1 MKKLSLTHKLLAVAL
16 AFVLVAVSLPDYLS
30 FAQQPAQEQSETD
43 EFEDNLADGDPSDD
57 DLSGDNP
64 SDTGEQEMEQQVVLH
79 LQAPETVPMGTAGS
93 FGLSAQNTAA
103 VAADVS
109 IQLTQE
115 EMVAYRA
122 AEQDS
127 TLALQLVGDSL
138 TFTLQ
143 PGEQVEGTL
152 SFLYPNGYSSRE
164 VVEIAEE
171 DISIV
176 LQQLPEEET
185 GGTPIETIP
194 PEGEIQTPPTDEA
207 QQPGGE
213 GPTDPSDEGE
223 TTPPESGDGEE
234 ATDPSD
240 GEETPP
246 LESGDGEDPTDP
258 SDGGETTPPE
268 SGDGE
273 EATDPS
279 DGENKTLP
287 PESGDGEEA
296 TDSSNEEEANLPDDE
311 TDPSV
316 GEGEAMPSDEQE
328 QVLQTVE
335 QSTVS
340 LTQDYQT
347 GPDGEL
353 SEEPTTDSKPADE
366 SGTTENEGS
375 TEPSGSESGNPTD
388 LENTGSTDS
397 DNAGGDNSSSST
409 EDDDQQGN
417 DPTGS
422 QGDGQ
427 QGDDPTGSQ
436 GDGQQSDDPTGSQGD
451 GQQDGG
457 PTGSQG
463 DGQQDGDLT
472 GSQGDGQQDGDLT
485 GSQDNVQQGND
496 LTDSQDES
504 GQEQPQVSFDIA
516 GATLTFTASFGWGEL
531 TLTAQPLETE
541 QQEAAA
547 QETVPQPDL
556 SYTIETASQNRES
569 TGTIY
574 TRSWSLQQV
583 IALPQGAS
591 FVEGEAAVDGNQIRI
606 GATPVLSVDD
616 QSGTAGELSAQ
627 RDGETLLV
635 TYTKTLSDWQS
646 LEAESISDLGLAMT
660 LHQEAI
666 VRDESFTEGQVD
678 VGATFTAT
686 PVTAAAEIA
695 PAAVLAV
702 LDTGDEQQDG
712 SQSVTQQGSL
722 SLPLSGEQQPEQPQ
736 SGDAD
741 KVEVTY
747 SGTPIYTDN
756 GQLAVQYTI
765 TVTNNNTADPEPPE
779 GGESGEEEQP
789 EGSDGAVK
797 VKIVQNL
804 SDECFSNS
812 KPLGQETGDS
822 DGDWDATNKTLT
834 WENVEIAAGKNWTK
848 TVTVLIDKDQLTSLE
863 NLPENLS
870 STVFVYNATAE
881 GEEPPEEL
889 LKEITDEIN
898 LKEFVQSEEN
908 VMSGPLE
915 PVLQTVYWLDNN
927 ASGNRP
933 NPEDYLAK
941 VGLEFYIGDE
951 AEPGD
956 DKWITLDENNMAQ
969 LGLTEM
975 PTISGPEDKTESQ
988 WNLTAKLPTTISYKG
1003 TGITQQVKWRM
1014 VPPAE
1019 DAGISAGSGENKGT
1033 LSEVYYLDKVEGE
1046 GSETWY
1052 YLYRD
1057 EVSFNIDLRDAVYAD
1072 QIEAGKLEDLIKE
1085 NFQLSYE
1092 AGDEGAPLGWED
1104 DNVEVKLEKGEDGL
1118 YTLTL
1123 VNAVAYSRNGEGV
1136 HYYLKPKNLGEQETQ
1151 ISLDRNWPGN
1161 GEGGDYYDVECDN
1174 TGLDNVGNITDK
1186 VANGGT
1192 LVLTRQGEI
1201 EYQATKIWIDPEG
1214 NTDGRP
1220 EGHFE
1225 LWRYT
1230 YSEDGGSF
1238 KEATTVTGVENV
1250 PFEDGTEDID
1260 HQQTIIFTNPNPT
1273 NPKNENLFPK
1283 YDKDGNRYVYIMK
1296 EVIDKEGEL
1305 SYEQVFGKVGE
1316 DGNVIKDSDKAPPIG
1331 GDRWVRDSQDNF
1343 VYNDGVITNRIN
1355 EKETVSVTKKW
1366 DAASFQA
1373 SLEDVEV
1380 KVGLYGKPVGSNQ
1393 NWEPVKGPDGENLVY
1408 TMSEFSAANNT
1419 MSQTVTV
1426 NSYNSEGQ
1434 EMEYRFFEISVNG
1447 VQILDDED
1455 LAANAELEDKPFT
1468 IELDN
1473 GQVLSFV
1480 SQRVDDEEIEETG
1493 EQVIENVIQDEI
1505 TYTINKEWIEMQAGP
1520 VKFAIYQQGPN
1531 AKNKLVGIVTLDETK
1546 DEKGEYGKWTTPAGE
1561 STDPPTLIVGEEE
1574 NQVPYEVTY
1583 QVTDGFAQ
1591 LVIEGLPRYDE
1602 HGYTYEYIALEVGGS
1617 AEQTTQIDADG
1628 NYITD
1633 VVNGPGRGLRIMLRK
1648 RWIDNSDIE
1657 HREPVTLQVY
1667 YQVDEISDLENDFLL
1682 ATVTLGEEGEPWY
1695 ELVGFSEV
1703 DLKEKLGEDFSTGND
1718 FYKHLY
1724 IREISIG
1731 NSGADDRTTQGELS
1745 TEEDGAIKNS
1755 FVDQIAATNHTYEAT
1770 YETQL
1775 DGLTVEEGEDTPGIS
1790 DPLFIVTNRRLGNVD
1805 LTVTKEWQDGD
1816 QLEKLLAESEI
1827 VPVVKLVFDEEKN
1840 NAEPPGNVNNPIDYK
1855 KGTVQIGNEEVQI
1868 KGKDG
1873 TSPEEA
1879 IQPLLEN
1886 GELIRELYFY
1896 NLPKYD
1902 NQGRVARYKVVEL
1915 WTTADNIESGK
1926 VDNVD
1931 ECYDLKNF
1939 LEKNRDT
1946 LSDDLKSLLNDLSVS
1961 YQEDSYKEN
1970 DGQKESDK
1978 QQITITNKLT
1988 GTKEIKFYKE
1998 WNDQYALEHGKRPD
2012 LYLTLYQTTKG
2023 SGKMQLYA
2031 DHSWDK
2037 QALTISEDGGEN
2049 AAQAEKETDENYWIC
2064 TFPDLPKYD
2073 ANGDE
2078 YIYYAVERLT
2088 VNDPSD
2094 FDYAPAQ
2101 FEHDG
2106 AQADLTV
2113 EYDEDGKVV
2122 KLPSDE
2128 MDADGHKILMLIGD
2142 DVALLEGGTFVNTLE
2157 DTVTISGRKLWNS
2170 VPLTADSADLP
2181 TVTFEVYQYL
2191 ESEVPKNPH
2200 ENLIEENRVA
2210 SMTIK
2215 SEEWENLKTDDNQYE
2230 FKFDGMEGEN
2240 GNTVPFPLYNDKG
2253 ERYVYILHEVTDKV
2267 SDTDWD
2273 LVYQDPVY
2281 NEYQI
2286 TNTYDPQLGALSVKK
2301 LLQVDARWP
2310 SGQYP
2315 AITMFLERG
2324 LMENGTWVK
2333 DETYQGETIVWT
2345 STQVEEAAKAQSN
2358 PPEQTVVISS
2368 RGTDGESIFLFKNLE
2383 MYAPNGEVYYYR
2395 VVEQLDNMHYEAAV
2409 VSEDDSST
2417 TGIGEGFGNA
2427 TDIEDVF
2434 EYGYPAEER
2443 ETELATK
2450 PLRPTANKNWS
2461 NGSGDEK
2468 ESAGEV
2474 NPVELTPR
2482 ATFGDRYP
2490 ENETITLTGTKF
2502 WDDQGNALELRP
2514 DIDIFKDH
2522 VKLYRYA
2529 NPQPEQDNGIGSAT
2543 EPILVEDTDFEWN
2556 SGTGTNKWSYTIEGL
2571 EQIAPNGMPWI
2582 YVVKEEITDTEWEVY
2597 VENPSRVEKE
2607 ANDDNVVEGILNLGE
2622 LKNSLMTSHSFQKKW
2637 QNEDGKPITEDYL
2650 GLGDI
2655 TITGQLWVGVKDGD
2669 MKPASEFF
2677 KNGWDKWFTDGYW
2690 ATGDGAGI
2698 KTNGFQ
2704 ISLTTQLGDNDR
2716 TATISNLPRVNKV
2729 GAELVYAIVETGIKV
2744 TNPDYMQAFT
2754 WKWEDG
2760 KLTVESKT
2768 PDQGLFTPQEITVGG
2783 STTIINNRLQT
2794 TDLSVEK
2801 KWKGDENETDLRPD
2815 SITVVVQR
2823 KVRQE
2828 GGNQSE
2834 QADEL
2839 TRATLMAPRT
2849 TEDGW
2854 EFVPDGTGY
2863 LTVTLEEAN
2872 DWKETIPNLPTYGI
2886 QDNGLVTY
2894 DYRIRELKQGWTP
2907 DTIEDSI
2914 LDADEKYNG
2923 HYTVSSYDED
2933 GSTLT
2938 VTNTLTHMD
2947 ITAVKAWKPEGL
2959 HGDYAEVTFTL
2970 QSRAVNSGEEA
2981 WQDVAGRSKITLD
2994 GNVDEN
3000 GEFQAWKARW
3010 TELPRTDSSGAA
3022 IEYRVQET
3030 LADSL
3035 TEDEHV
3041 TIIYPEKGITGSTA
3055 DKTYT
3060 VTNIPLGQIT
3070 VTKKGGD
3077 GNGLAGVEFTLKSDS
3092 STQMPVVGTTDVNG
3106 ELTFAKLPLY
3116 DEQTGEP
3123 ITYTLTESATPDGH
3137 IRLEQPIEVSFTA
3150 QEKPVDGIYWQT
3162 TDGFL
3167 LHAVEYEVVNGQYFP
3182 VVHTGGSGFYWPGV
3196 LGAGAAA
3203 AGVLYLIRRKTKGH
3217 NTER

>member
-1 MKKLSLTHKLLAVAL
+1 MKKFSLTHKLLAVAL

-79 LQAPETVPMGTAGS
+79 LQAPETVPMGTTGN

-103 VAADVS
+103 TAAAVS

-115 EMVAYRA
+115 EMAAYQA
-122 AEQDS
+122 AEQDG
-127 TLALQLVGDSL
+127 TLALQPVGDSL

-194 PEGEIQTPPTDEA
+194 PEGEIQPPEQGQTPPADET

-223 TTPPESGDGEE
+223 PTPPESGDGEE
-234 ATDPSD
+234 PTDPSD
-240 GEETPP
+240 EEEPTPP
-246 LESGDGEDPTDP
+246 ESGDGEEPTNP

-279 DGENKTLP
+279 DGEDETLP

-296 TDSSNEEEANLPDDE
+296 TDSSNEEETTPPDDE

-316 GEGEAMPSDEQE
+316 GEGGVMPSDEQE

-353 SEEPTTDSKPADE
+353 SEEPTTDSEPADE

-397 DNAGGDNSSSST
+397 DNAGTGDNSLSDT
-409 EDDDQQGN
+409 EDGDQQGN
-417 DPTGS
+417 DP
-422 QGDGQ
+422 
-427 QGDDPTGSQ
+427 
-436 GDGQQSDDPTGSQGD
+436 
-451 GQQDGG
+451 
-457 PTGSQG
+457 
-463 DGQQDGDLT
+463 T

-496 LTDSQDES
+496 LTGSQDES
-504 GQEQPQVSFDIA
+504 GQEQPQVSFDIV

-541 QQEAAA
+541 QQEAASPETA
-547 QETVPQPDL
+547 QPNL
-556 SYTIETASQNRES
+556 SYTIEAASQNRET

-606 GATPVLSVDD
+606 GVTPVLSVDD

-722 SLPLSGEQQPEQPQ
+722 SLPLSGEPQAEQPTG
-736 SGDAD
+736 GDAD
-741 KVEVTY
+741 KVTVTY
-747 SGTPIYTDN
+747 EGTPIYTDN

-804 SDECFSNS
+804 NEWFS
-812 KPLGQETGDS
+812 GIATQEPNEPT
-822 DGDWDATNKTLT
+822 GDWDESAKTLT
-834 WENVEIAAGKNWTK
+834 WGNVEIEAGKNWTR
-848 TVTVLIDKDQLTSLE
+848 TVTVLIDESKLTSLE
-863 NLPENLS
+863 TLPENLT
-870 STVFVYNATAE
+870 STVFVYNATVE
-881 GEEPPEEL
+881 GEEPGEGTL
-889 LKEITDEIN
+889 LDEATETVN
-898 LKEFVQSEEN
+898 LKELVESEGIQVVERKN
-908 VMSGPLE
+908 QE
-915 PVLQTVYWLDNN
+915 QTVYWRDNN
-927 ASGNRP
+927 ASVNRP
-933 NPEDYLAK
+933 EPEVYAGK
-941 VGLEFYIGDE
+941 VGLQFYIGNQENPDE
-951 AEPGD
+951 GE
-956 DKWITLDENNMAQ
+956 WITLDENNMAQ
-969 LGLTEM
+969 LGLTKM
-975 PTISGPEDKTESQ
+975 PDILCPEDNTQSQ
-988 WNLTAKLPTTISYKG
+988 WMLSAELPTEIGYKG

-1014 VPPAE
+1014 TPPAE
-1019 DAGISAGSGENKGT
+1019 NEEIPAGNESS
-1033 LSEVYYLDKVEGE
+1033 LSEVYYLDKVEGEGEEE

-1057 EVSFNIDLRDAVYAD
+1057 EVSFNIDLRDAVN
-1072 QIEAGKLEDLIKE
+1072 AGKIIEDQLKGLLTENFKLSYDAGDGEQSLNWDDITVDIKE
-1085 NFQLSYE
+1085 N
-1092 AGDEGAPLGWED
+1092 GDGQ
-1104 DNVEVKLEKGEDGL
+1104 

-1123 VNAVAYSRNGEGV
+1123 VNAVAYSRNGKGV
-1136 HYYLKPKNLGEQETQ
+1136 HYYLKPMGSEDQEKKIPLNQ
-1151 ISLDRNWPGN
+1151 NWPGN

-1201 EYQATKIWIDPEG
+1201 EYQATKIWIDPDG

-1250 PFEDGTEDID
+1250 SFKDIGEEGEI
-1260 HQQTIIFTNPNPT
+1260 TFTNPNPT
-1273 NPKNENLFPK
+1273 DSQKSNFFPK

-1296 EVIDKEGEL
+1296 EVIDSEDDAL

-1331 GDRWVRDSQDNF
+1331 GDRWVRDEQDNF
-1343 VYNDGVITNRIN
+1343 VYNKGTITNRIN

-1373 SLEDVEV
+1373 SLEDVAVEV
-1380 KVGLYGKPVGSNQ
+1380 TLYGRPKNSNDS
-1393 NWEPVKGPDGENLVY
+1393 WAPVKGQDGEDLVY
-1408 TMSEFSAANNT
+1408 TMDGFSAANDT

-1426 NSYNSEGQ
+1426 NTYNSEGQ
-1434 EMEYRFFEISVNG
+1434 EMQYRFFETAI
-1447 VQILDDED
+1447 VQGDKRTEIKLTDEE
-1455 LAANAELEDKPFT
+1455 LKPGANLPDKSFT
-1468 IELDN
+1468 LELDGN
-1473 GQVLSFV
+1473 AIEFV
-1480 SQRVDDEEIEETG
+1480 SKRVSDTSIG
-1493 EQVIENVIQDEI
+1493 EQGQHIIENVIQDEI
-1505 TYTINKEWIEMQAGP
+1505 TYTINKTWLEGTTADTVQ
-1520 VKFAIYQQGPN
+1520 FAIYQQGPN
-1531 AKNKLVGIVTLDETK
+1531 AENKLVGIVTLDGTK
-1546 DEKGEYGKWTTPAGE
+1546 DQENDYGEWESPAGE
-1561 STDPPTLIVGEEE
+1561 EAAPTLTVGDKTY
-1574 NQVPYEVTY
+1574 NVTY
-1583 QVTDGFAQ
+1583 QVTEDEFKQ
-1591 LVIEGLPRYDE
+1591 LKIEGLPRYDE

-1617 AEQTTQIDADG
+1617 AEQTTQIDEYG

-1657 HREPVTLQVY
+1657 HREPVTVEVY
-1667 YQVDEISDLENDFLL
+1667 YHDEENLGENDVLL
-1682 ATVTLGEEGEPWY
+1682 TTVTLGEPDEPWY
-1695 ELVGFSEV
+1695 ELIGLDVTE
-1703 DLKEKLGEDFSTGND
+1703 LKEKLEDAFPEGDD

-1731 NSGADDRTTQGELS
+1731 NSGADDRTTQGGLS

-1775 DGLTVEEGEDTPGIS
+1775 GGLTVEEGEDTPGIS

-1805 LTVTKEWQDGD
+1805 LTVTKKWQDGG
-1816 QLEKLLAESEI
+1816 QLQELLKSSNV

-1868 KGKDG
+1868 KDDKEGNA
-1873 TSPEEA
+1873 EA
-1879 IQPLLEN
+1879 IQLLPLED
-1886 GELIRELYFY
+1886 EPTLYFY

-1915 WTTADNIESGK
+1915 WTTEDNINANGK
-1926 VDNVD
+1926 VKDVD
-1931 ECYDLKNF
+1931 ECYDLEKF
-1939 LEKNRDT
+1939 LEQLSIT
-1946 LSDDLKSLLNDLSVS
+1946 LNDDLKSLLSDLSVS

-1970 DGQKESDK
+1970 DGQQEHD
-1978 QQITITNKLT
+1978 QQDITITNKLT

-2012 LYLTLYQTTKG
+2012 LYLTLYRTTKG
-2023 SGKMQLYA
+2023 SGEMQLYA

-2073 ANGDE
+2073 EKGDE

-2101 FEHDG
+2101 FKHDG
-2106 AQADLTV
+2106 AEANADLTV
-2113 EYDEDGKVV
+2113 TYDENGEVEGELPDDKVDDHRV
-2122 KLPSDE
+2122 LIETDE
-2128 MDADGHKILMLIGD
+2128 SG
-2142 DVALLEGGTFVNTLE
+2142 DVALLEGGTFVNSLE
-2157 DTVTISGRKLWNS
+2157 EAVTITGRKLWNS

-2181 TVTFEVYQYL
+2181 TVTFEIYQYL
-2191 ESEVPKNPH
+2191 ESEVPTEDLH
-2200 ENLIEENRVA
+2200 ENLAPNLKVA
-2210 SMTIK
+2210 TREIK

-2253 ERYVYILHEVTDKV
+2253 QRYVYVLHEVTDKV
-2267 SDTDWD
+2267 SDTDWN
-2273 LVYQDPVY
+2273 LVYEDPVY

-2301 LLQVDARWP
+2301 LLEIPTVD
-2310 SGQYP
+2310 SQQYYP
-2315 AITMFLERG
+2315 AVTFELYQALPDDTG
-2324 LMENGTWVK
+2324 NYQLAGATK
-2333 DETYQGETIVWT
+2333 LDEKTEVWT
-2345 STQVEEAAKAQSN
+2345 SEDVEEAAKGGTNLSGGGRLV
-2358 PPEQTVVISS
+2358 EKVI
-2368 RGTDGESIFLFKNLE
+2368 TFEDLPQ
-2383 MYAPNGEVYYYR
+2383 YAPNGKEYKYF
-2395 VVEQLDNMHYEAAV
+2395 VVELIEGRMYYESAV
-2409 VSEDDSST
+2409 VMKDVVLPG
-2417 TGIGEGFGNA
+2417 TGS
-2427 TDIEDVF
+2427 
-2434 EYGYPAEER
+2434 R
-2443 ETELATK
+2443 ETVKDIFNKIFEEGGSI
-2450 PLRPTANKNWS
+2450 PTDDFLPTPQAI
-2461 NGSGDEK
+2461 
-2468 ESAGEV
+2468 
-2474 NPVELTPR
+2474 PLTPNTETATNVPVS
-2482 ATFGDRYP
+2482 ATFGDRYITGA
-2490 ENETITLTGTKF
+2490 EITLQLTKI
-2502 WDDQGNALELRP
+2502 WEDQNNALKLRP
-2514 DIDIFKDH
+2514 NTTEFANSL
-2522 VKLYRYA
+2522 KLYRSAPAQGGEGGAGAIGEQEIAEGTYEISVD
-2529 NPQPEQDNGIGSAT
+2529 PQE
-2543 EPILVEDTDFEWN
+2543 EN
-2556 SGTGTNKWSYTIEGL
+2556 SGTWTITIKSTASGEFA
-2571 EQIAPNGMPWI
+2571 QYAPNGMPW
-2582 YVVKEEITDTEWEVY
+2582 VY
-2597 VENPSRVEKE
+2597 KV
-2607 ANDDNVVEGILNLGE
+2607 
-2622 LKNSLMTSHSFQKKW
+2622 
-2637 QNEDGKPITEDYL
+2637 TEDSTGKSWDVY
-2650 GLGDI
+2650 I
-2655 TITGQLWVGVKDGD
+2655 TTPSSKQVQESADQ
-2669 MKPASEFF
+2669 AS
-2677 KNGWDKWFTDGYW
+2677 
-2690 ATGDGAGI
+2690 
-2698 KTNGFQ
+2698 
-2704 ISLTTQLGDNDR
+2704 
-2716 TATISNLPRVNKV
+2716 
-2729 GAELVYAIVETGIKV
+2729 
-2744 TNPDYMQAFT
+2744 
-2754 WKWEDG
+2754 EDG
-2760 KLTVESKT
+2760 KLDLGTLTNTLETTHTFTKNWANAGDSNLTWENIGVKEMDVTGTLYVGVMNENGTGLQEDSEMKLASEFLTESQWNEWFKNLGGLGEEEENYKFEKSQTIDVGSNTTTANSIIKFENLPLVQKSADGTTSQLVYVVAETKVE
-2768 PDQGLFTPQEITVGG
+2768 FEVGG
-2783 STTIINNRLQT
+2783 KTYSQKFEPKFEVKDGSLTITYTPGNLTVDGAKSAENFFKPSDVTFKLSDLFNKSSSSSSATNTIATTGLTITKNWVDN
-2794 TDLSVEK
+2794 
-2801 KWKGDENETDLRPD
+2801 ENEEGLRPD
-2815 SITVVVQR
+2815 SVDLVILKEAKDEQEEVKRADWFASREIRTDLDNVVLKANREPYTVNISGNDSVTVSDLPSVGFDEEGNLITYQ
-2823 KVRQE
+2823 
-2828 GGNQSE
+2828 
-2834 QADEL
+2834 
-2839 TRATLMAPRT
+2839 
-2849 TEDGW
+2849 
-2854 EFVPDGTGY
+2854 Y
-2863 LTVTLEEAN
+2863 TV
-2872 DWKETIPNLPTYGI
+2872 
-2886 QDNGLVTY
+2886 
-2894 DYRIRELKQGWTP
+2894 RELRPEWQ
-2907 DTIEDSI
+2907 DDDILNEDDI
-2914 LDADEKYNG
+2914 LKAGDKYNPY
-2923 HYTVSSYDED
+2923 YTVSYDD
-2933 GSTLT
+2933 NAHT

-3030 LADSL
+3030 LATGLD
-3035 TEDEHV
+3035 DEHV
-3041 TIIYPEKGITGSTA
+3041 TIIYPKDTITGSTA

-3070 VTKKGGD
+3070 VTKEGGD
-3077 GNGLAGVEFTLKSDS
+3077 GNGLEEVEFTLNSDS
-3092 STQMPVVGTTDVNG
+3092 STPMPVVGTTDEDG
-3106 ELTFAKLPLY
+3106 KLTFMELPLY

-3167 LHAVEYEVVNGQYFP
+3167 LHEVEYEVVNGQYFP

>member
-1 MKKLSLTHKLLAVAL
+1 MKKFSLTHKLLAVAL

-43 EFEDNLADGDPSDD
+43 ELADGD
-57 DLSGDNP
+57 P

-115 EMVAYRA
+115 EMAAYQA

-127 TLALQLVGDSL
+127 TLALQPVGDSL

-279 DGENKTLP
+279 DGENETLP

-296 TDSSNEEEANLPDDE
+296 TDSSNEEETTPPDDE

-353 SEEPTTDSKPADE
+353 SEEPTTDSEPADE

-397 DNAGGDNSSSST
+397 DNAGTGDNSSGGT

-417 DPTGS
+417 DPTS
-422 QGDGQ
+422 
-427 QGDDPTGSQ
+427 
-436 GDGQQSDDPTGSQGD
+436 
-451 GQQDGG
+451 
-457 PTGSQG
+457 SQG
-463 DGQQDGDLT
+463 DGQQDGDPT
-472 GSQGDGQQDGDLT
+472 GSDST
-485 GSQDNVQQGND
+485 GSNSPTTLEGGDQPGTEDNG
-496 LTDSQDES
+496 
-504 GQEQPQVSFDIA
+504 GQEQSAPQVSFDIA

-541 QQEAAA
+541 QQEAASPETA
-547 QETVPQPDL
+547 QPNL
-556 SYTIETASQNRES
+556 SYTIEAASQNRET

-606 GATPVLSVDD
+606 GTTPVLLVDD

-765 TVTNNNTADPEPPE
+765 EVTNNNTADPETPG
-779 GGESGEEEQP
+779 GGEEGDGEEEQP
-789 EGSDGAVK
+789 EGSDGAVT

-804 SDECFSNS
+804 NEWFR
-812 KPLGQETGDS
+812 GIATQEPNEPT
-822 DGDWDATNKTLT
+822 GDWDESAKTLT
-834 WENVEIAAGKNWTK
+834 WGNVEIEAGKNWTR
-848 TVTVLIDKDQLTSLE
+848 TVTVLIDTDKITGLDALPTDLTS
-863 NLPENLS
+863 S
-870 STVFVYNATAE
+870 VSVYDAAAGEPGGELIAQRTAE
-881 GEEPPEEL
+881 
-889 LKEITDEIN
+889 KIN
-898 LKEFVQSEEN
+898 LQEFVGSEIRAGEN
-908 VMSGPLE
+908 ITLPDQNVYWRDNNDIESRPD
-915 PVLQTVYWLDNN
+915 PTTYAQNAVLQ
-927 ASGNRP
+927 
-933 NPEDYLAK
+933 
-941 VGLEFYIGDE
+941 FYIGE
-951 AEPGD
+951 ETPGEED
-956 DKWITLDENNMAQ
+956 WITLTTETMGR
-969 LGLTEM
+969 LGLTEETL
-975 PTISGPEDKTESQ
+975 PKVTTSSAKENASWQ
-988 WNLTAKLPTTISYKG
+988 LTAQVPDEIQYGGGEEGVLEAKVQWRILPPEANNVPKLP
-1003 TGITQQVKWRM
+1003 
-1014 VPPAE
+1014 
-1019 DAGISAGSGENKGT
+1019 D
-1033 LSEVYYLDKVEGE
+1033 YYLHQPDNDEG
-1046 GSETWY
+1046 WY
-1052 YLYRD
+1052 YLKKQ
-1057 EVSFNIDLRDAVYAD
+1057 EVTFNIDFRDAVY
-1072 QIEAGKLEDLIKE
+1072 
-1085 NFQLSYE
+1085 
-1092 AGDEGAPLGWED
+1092 DEKITAE
-1104 DNVEVKLEKGEDGL
+1104 EVKQLIEKHFVLYTQPGADPDTEVKWNEIDWEVKGSNGD
-1118 YTLTL
+1118 YTLTIT
-1123 VNAVAYSRNGEGV
+1123 NAVYYTINNEVV
-1136 HYYLKPKNLGEQETQ
+1136 HYYLLANSEMGGTIPINE
-1151 ISLDRNWPGN
+1151 DWPGN
-1161 GEGGDYYDVECDN
+1161 DQGDSYRIEYDNHDN
-1174 TGLDNVGNITDK
+1174 PNVGTVTDK
-1186 VANGGT
+1186 VYSGGT
-1192 LVLTRQGEI
+1192 LVLTREGTV
-1201 EYQATKIWIDPEG
+1201 EYNATKIWITPE
-1214 NTDGRP
+1214 NRKENRP
-1220 EGHFE
+1220 NGYFE
-1225 LWRYT
+1225 LYRYT
-1230 YSEDGGSF
+1230 YPGGSYQT
-1238 KEATTVTGVENV
+1238 AAPVHGVETV
-1250 PFEDGTEDID
+1250 PFEGVGNDGKVVFKSTDGSEL
-1260 HQQTIIFTNPNPT
+1260 
-1273 NPKNENLFPK
+1273 ELPK
-1283 YDKDGNRYVYIMK
+1283 YDPEGNRYVYVMK
-1296 EVIDKEGEL
+1296 EVLTDTGEDKD
-1305 SYEQVFGKVGE
+1305 SYEQIFGKV
-1316 DGNVIKDSDKAPPIG
+1316 DSDGEVEADSDQGPPE
-1331 GDRWVRDSQDNF
+1331 DVREGNWERESNDNY
-1343 VYNDGVITNRIN
+1343 VYNGGIITNRID
-1355 EKETVSVTKKW
+1355 EQKTVSVTKEW
-1366 DAASFQA
+1366 DASSFQA
-1373 SLEDVEV
+1373 ELDELDVVMTLQGRVMGKTPENEWEDILDEE
-1380 KVGLYGKPVGSNQ
+1380 GNP
-1393 NWEPVKGPDGENLVY
+1393 
-1408 TMSEFSAANNT
+1408 
-1419 MSQTVTV
+1419 QTVTLSDFSAV
-1426 NSYNSEGQ
+1426 NSSQTYTTSVSKYNADGE
-1434 EMEYRFFEISVNG
+1434 EMEYRFVETGISYKGQKVELTEK
-1447 VQILDDED
+1447 IDED
-1455 LAANAELEDKPFT
+1455 GNPIRTFELKNEAGNTVAFT
-1468 IELDN
+1468 SKEE
-1473 GQVLSFV
+1473 V
-1480 SQRVDDEEIEETG
+1480 SADGTRKV
-1493 EQVIENVIQDEI
+1493 VNSIQDEI
-1505 TYTINKEWIEMQAGP
+1505 TYTIDKVWKVEPRETVQ
-1520 VKFAIYQQGPN
+1520 FALYQQGQGQVN
-1531 AKNKLVGIVTLDETK
+1531 TYVGTVTLDGEADTGDQTGDWKGINDTTK
-1546 DEKGEYGKWTTPAGE
+1546 AVLT
-1561 STDPPTLIVGEEE
+1561 VGEKT
-1574 NQVPYEVTY
+1574 YDITY
-1583 QVTDGFAQ
+1583 QVTEGNFEE

-1602 HGYTYEYIALEVGGS
+1602 HGYSYEYVILETPDTNYV
-1617 AEQTTQIDADG
+1617 ADYETTIDESG
-1628 NYITD
+1628 NYTTIVT
-1633 VVNGPGRGLRIMLRK
+1633 NAPGEGHRILVRK
-1648 RWIDNSDIE
+1648 RWIDNSDVQ
-1657 HREPVTLQVY
+1657 HREPVTITAY
-1667 YQVDEISDLENDFLL
+1667 YADDGDFKNDKALGS
-1682 ATVTLGEEGEPWY
+1682 VTLGASIEGTGQTGAWY
-1695 ELVGFSEV
+1695 DYISLQIEGIENF
-1703 DLKEKLGEDFSTGND
+1703 DLNKV
-1718 FYKHLY
+1718 Y
-1724 IREISIG
+1724 IRETAIG
-1731 NSGADDRTTQGELS
+1731 DQTDVDTDEDSNLEIPGNGGRVDNQITDRIDGEH
-1745 TEEDGAIKNS
+1745 
-1755 FVDQIAATNHTYEAT
+1755 HTYEVTYSIAT
-1770 YETQL
+1770 LSPGQDGDGGDAGNAAGTQ
-1775 DGLTVEEGEDTPGIS
+1775 TFYVA
-1790 DPLFIVTNRRLGNVD
+1790 TNRRLGNID
-1805 LTVTKEWQDGD
+1805 MTVTKDWSSSTS
-1816 QLEKLLAESEI
+1816 LLDALKNSDI
-1827 VPVVKLVFDEEKN
+1827 VPVVKLVVDTDKTS
-1840 NAEPPGNVNNPIDYK
+1840 AVPPGEDQKIEDIINYKDNTITLTNEPVPIQGQAPGSKAD
-1855 KGTVQIGNEEVQI
+1855 
-1868 KGKDG
+1868 
-1873 TSPEEA
+1873 A
-1879 IQPLLEN
+1879 IQPLIVGDEPV
-1886 GELIRELYFY
+1886 EELYFF

-1902 NQGRVARYKVVEL
+1902 KDGRVANYTVEEL
-1915 WTTADNIESGK
+1915 WTTKKNIEAGK
-1926 VDNVD
+1926 IVDPNLCFD
-1931 ECYDLKNF
+1931 ETEI
-1939 LEKNRDT
+1939 LEK
-1946 LSDDLKSLLNDLSVS
+1946 V
-1961 YQEDSYKEN
+1961 EDSALKELLEDLTVTVTQESYTEN
-1970 DGQKESDK
+1970 DGNHINDD
-1978 QQITITNKLT
+1978 QQITITNKLS
-1988 GTKEIKFYKE
+1988 GTKSIKFHKQ
-1998 WNDQYALEHGKRPD
+1998 WNDTYAFDSGKRPD
-2012 LYLTLYQTTKG
+2012 LYLTLYQLTGDNLITE
-2023 SGKMQLYA
+2023 YREY
-2031 DHSWDK
+2031 HWDK
-2037 QALTISEDGGEN
+2037 SLQTEEGEGGQQGQGEETEEPPQEGGTETQAQDN
-2049 AAQAEKETDENYWIC
+2049 YYWIC
-2064 TFPDLPKYD
+2064 IFENLPKYD
-2073 ANGDE
+2073 EDGNE
-2078 YIYYAVERLT
+2078 IFYYAVENLAVT
-2088 VNDPSD
+2088 DPST
-2094 FDYAPAQ
+2094 FHYAKPEFQ
-2101 FEHDG
+2101 YNNREVEVEYGEDG
-2106 AQADLTV
+2106 TVTLPGDDENVDDQTGQKILKVVGDKVALLENGTFLNNLEEDVTINGVKLWANLPLTASEADLPSVTFNVYQFSSDVTDTSDSNNGTLVAKLEVTSEMWKNPPQDGSIKPSGNQYTFTIDEMNV
-2113 EYDEDGKVV
+2113 EAHTGPLPLYDEDGRRY
-2122 KLPSDE
+2122 
-2128 MDADGHKILMLIGD
+2128 
-2142 DVALLEGGTFVNTLE
+2142 TYTLE
-2157 DTVTISGRKLWNS
+2157 
-2170 VPLTADSADLP
+2170 
-2181 TVTFEVYQYL
+2181 EVL
-2191 ESEVPKNPH
+2191 GTEGEDD
-2200 ENLIEENRVA
+2200 
-2210 SMTIK
+2210 
-2215 SEEWENLKTDDNQYE
+2215 TDDWN
-2230 FKFDGMEGEN
+2230 
-2240 GNTVPFPLYNDKG
+2240 
-2253 ERYVYILHEVTDKV
+2253 
-2267 SDTDWD
+2267 
-2273 LVYQDPVY
+2273 LVYHNETF

-2315 AITMFLERG
+2315 AITIFLERG

-2417 TGIGEGFGNA
+2417 NGVGKDLGNVS
-2427 TDIEDVF
+2427 DINDVF
-2434 EYGYPAEER
+2434 GDKGYQAEEGKA
-2443 ETELATK
+2443 ELATK
-2450 PLRPTANKNWS
+2450 PLRPIENEDWS
-2461 NGSGDEK
+2461 NGSGGSV
-2468 ESAGEV
+2468 ESDGNV
-2474 NPVELTPR
+2474 NPEALTPR

-2490 ENETITLTGTKF
+2490 EDETITLKVTKE
-2502 WDDQGNALELRP
+2502 WIDNNDALKLRP
-2514 DIDIFKDH
+2514 DVDQFAKSLK
-2522 VKLYRYA
+2522 VYRKA
-2529 NPQPEQDNGIGSAT
+2529 DGQG
-2543 EPILVEDTDFEWN
+2543 
-2556 SGTGTNKWSYTIEGL
+2556 GTGGAGAIPEEEITEKVTITPDEVSQDDNHYTYTIKGKDVEGL
-2571 EQIAPNGMPWI
+2571 EKIAPNGMPWI
-2582 YVVKEEITDTEWEVY
+2582 YIVRENLSGTSYVVKQGTTTELSESATSAG
-2597 VENPSRVEKE
+2597 E
-2607 ANDDNVVEGILNLGE
+2607 DNILDLGV
-2622 LKNSLMTSHSFQKKW
+2622 LSNTLTTSHSFQKKW

-2704 ISLTTQLGDNDR
+2704 IDLMIQLGNNDQ
-2716 TATISNLPRVNKV
+2716 TETISNLPRVAVENGDTK
-2729 GAELVYAIVETGIKV
+2729 ELVYTIVETGIKV
-2744 TNPDYMQAFT
+2744 TNPDYTQTFT
-2754 WKWEDG
+2754 WKWDAG
-2760 KLTVESKT
+2760 KLVVDNPKN
-2768 PDQGLFTPQEITVGG
+2768 GLFTPQEITVGG

-2823 KVRQE
+2823 RVQQE
-2828 GGNQSE
+2828 GGDQSE

-2854 EFVPDGTGY
+2854 ENVPNGNNGY
-2863 LTVTLEEAN
+2863 LTVKLEEAN

-2914 LDADEKYNG
+2914 LDANEKYDG

-2959 HGDYAEVTFTL
+2959 HGDYAEVTFEL
-2970 QSRAVNSGEEA
+2970 QSRVEGAGEWSKA
-2981 WQDVAGRSKITLD
+2981 DVGKQENPVTLD
-2994 GNVDEN
+2994 GKTEAP
-3000 GEFQAWKARW
+3000 AWTVTW
-3010 TELPRTDSSGAA
+3010 TELPRENNKGDKL
-3022 IEYRVQET
+3022 EYRVIET
-3030 LADSL
+3030 LSKHFGKD
-3035 TEDEHV
+3035 EDKEEFV
-3041 TIIYPEKGITGSTA
+3041 EIIYPEEAITGSTA

-3070 VTKKGGD
+3070 VTKKGED
-3077 GNGLAGVEFTLKSDS
+3077 GGLPNVEFTLTGNDGKSYEQTTSAD
-3092 STQMPVVGTTDVNG
+3092 GTAIFTG
-3106 ELTFAKLPLY
+3106 LPLY
-3116 DEQTGEP
+3116 DSNGTE
-3123 ITYTLTESATPDGH
+3123 ITYTLKETSTPDGY
-3137 IRLEQPIEVSFTA
+3137 IQLTEPIKVTFTA
-3150 QEKPVDGIYWQT
+3150 ADQPNGGIYWET
-3162 TDGFL
+3162 TDGKYL
-3167 LHAVEYEVVNGQYFP
+3167 LHEVEYEVVNGQYFP

>member
-1 MKKLSLTHKLLAVAL
+1 MKKFSLTHKLLAVAL

-43 EFEDNLADGDPSDD
+43 ELADGD
-57 DLSGDNP
+57 P

-115 EMVAYRA
+115 EMAAYQA

-127 TLALQLVGDSL
+127 TLALQPVGDSL

-194 PEGEIQTPPTDEA
+194 PEGEIQPPEQGQTPPADET

-279 DGENKTLP
+279 DGEDETLP

-296 TDSSNEEEANLPDDE
+296 TDSSNEEETTPPDDE

-316 GEGEAMPSDEQE
+316 GEGGVMPSDEQE

-353 SEEPTTDSKPADE
+353 SEEPTTDSEPADE
-366 SGTTENEGS
+366 SGTTENEAS

-397 DNAGGDNSSSST
+397 DNAGTGDNSLSDT
-409 EDDDQQGN
+409 EDGDQQGN

-436 GDGQQSDDPTGSQGD
+436 GDGQQ
-451 GQQDGG
+451 
-457 PTGSQG
+457 
-463 DGQQDGDLT
+463 DGDLT
-472 GSQGDGQQDGDLT
+472 GSQGDGQQSDDLT
-485 GSQDNVQQGND
+485 GSQDDVQQGND
-496 LTDSQDES
+496 LTGSQDES
-504 GQEQPQVSFDIA
+504 GQEQPQVSFDIV

-541 QQEAAA
+541 QQEAASPETA
-547 QETVPQPDL
+547 QPNL
-556 SYTIETASQNRES
+556 SYTIEAASQNRET

-666 VRDESFTEGQVD
+666 VRDESFNEGQVD
-678 VGATFTAT
+678 VSATFTAT

-722 SLPLSGEQQPEQPQ
+722 SLPLSGEPQAEQPQ

-741 KVEVTY
+741 EVTVTY
-747 SGTPIYTDN
+747 EGTPIYTDD

-765 TVTNNNTADPEPPE
+765 EVTNNNTADPETPG
-779 GGESGEEEQP
+779 GGEEGDGEEEQP

-988 WNLTAKLPTTISYKG
+988 WNLTAKLPTTITYKG
-1003 TGITQQVKWRM
+1003 TDITQQVKWRM

-1019 DAGISAGSGENKGT
+1019 NAEIPAGMGENRGN
-1033 LSEVYYLDKVEGE
+1033 LSEVYYLDEQQNAD

-1057 EVSFNIDLRDAVYAD
+1057 EVSFNIDLRDAVNAD
-1072 QIEAGKLEDLIKE
+1072 QIEAEELEKLLRDH
-1085 NFQLSYE
+1085 FTLSYE
-1092 AGDEGAPLGWED
+1092 AGTEDEKPLSWED
-1104 DNVEVKLEKGEDGL
+1104 ITVDIEEVGDGQ

-1136 HYYLKPKNLGEQETQ
+1136 HYYLKPMGSEDQETQ

-1201 EYQATKIWIDPEG
+1201 EYHATKVWIDPDG
-1214 NTDGRP
+1214 NDARRP
-1220 EGHFE
+1220 TGHFE

-1250 PFEDGTEDID
+1250 SFKNIGEEGEIT
-1260 HQQTIIFTNPNPT
+1260 FTNPNPT
-1273 NPKNENLFPK
+1273 DSQKSNFFPK

-1296 EVIDKEGEL
+1296 EVIDSEDDAL

-1331 GDRWVRDSQDNF
+1331 GDRWVRDEQDNF
-1343 VYNDGVITNRIN
+1343 VYNKGTITNRIN

-1373 SLEDVEV
+1373 SLEDVAVEV
-1380 KVGLYGKPVGSNQ
+1380 TLYGRPKNSNDS
-1393 NWEPVKGPDGENLVY
+1393 WAPVKGQDGEDLVY
-1408 TMSEFSAANNT
+1408 TMDGFSAANDT

-1426 NSYNSEGQ
+1426 NTYNSEGQ
-1434 EMEYRFFEISVNG
+1434 EMQYRFFETAI
-1447 VQILDDED
+1447 VQGDKRTEIKLTDEE
-1455 LAANAELEDKPFT
+1455 LKPGANLPDKSFT
-1468 IELDN
+1468 LELDGN
-1473 GQVLSFV
+1473 AIEFV
-1480 SQRVDDEEIEETG
+1480 SKRVSDTSIG
-1493 EQVIENVIQDEI
+1493 EQGQHIIENVIQDEI
-1505 TYTINKEWIEMQAGP
+1505 TYTINKTWLEGTTADTVQ
-1520 VKFAIYQQGPN
+1520 FAIYQQGPN
-1531 AKNKLVGIVTLDETK
+1531 AENKLVGIVTLDGTK
-1546 DEKGEYGKWTTPAGE
+1546 DQENDYGEWESPAGE
-1561 STDPPTLIVGEEE
+1561 EAAPTLTVGDKTY
-1574 NQVPYEVTY
+1574 NVTY
-1583 QVTDGFAQ
+1583 QVTEDEFKQ
-1591 LVIEGLPRYDE
+1591 LKIEGLPRYDE

-1657 HREPVTLQVY
+1657 HREPVTVEVY
-1667 YQVDEISDLENDFLL
+1667 YHDEENLGENDVLL
-1682 ATVTLGEEGEPWY
+1682 TTVTLGEPDEPWY
-1695 ELVGFSEV
+1695 ELIGLDVTE
-1703 DLKEKLGEDFSTGND
+1703 LKEKLEDAFPEGDD

-1731 NSGADDRTTQGELS
+1731 NSGADDRTTQGGLS

-1805 LTVTKEWQDGD
+1805 LTVTKEWQDGS
-1816 QLEKLLAESEI
+1816 QLQELLKGSNV

-1840 NAEPPGNVNNPIDYK
+1840 NAEPMEGTIEEAIDYTNN
-1855 KGTVQIGNEEVQI
+1855 TVTIGNEAVEI

-1886 GELIRELYFY
+1886 GELNEELYFY

-1902 NQGRVARYKVVEL
+1902 NQGRVARYKVEEL
-1915 WTTADNIESGK
+1915 WTTKDNIENGK
-1926 VDNVD
+1926 VKKVD
-1931 ECYDLKNF
+1931 ECYELENF
-1939 LEKNRDT
+1939 LNYHLPEST
-1946 LSDDLKSLLNDLSVS
+1946 SDDLKSLLSDLSVS
-1961 YQEDSYKEN
+1961 YREDSYEEKDEQKQN
-1970 DGQKESDK
+1970 DEQK
-1978 QQITITNKLT
+1978 ITITNKLT

-2191 ESEVPKNPH
+2191 ESEVPEDSEPAGNDKPV
-2200 ENLIEENRVA
+2200 R
-2210 SMTIK
+2210 SMTIE
-2215 SEEWENLKTDDNQYE
+2215 SNQWDDLKTDDNQYE
-2230 FKFDGMEGEN
+2230 FKFDGMEGKD

-2383 MYAPNGEVYYYR
+2383 MYAPNGEAYYYR

-2434 EYGYPAEER
+2434 GDDGYPAAEG

-2490 ENETITLTGTKF
+2490 ENETITLKVTKE
-2502 WDDQGNALELRP
+2502 WIDNNDALELRP
-2514 DIDIFKDH
+2514 DVDQFAKSLK
-2522 VKLYRYA
+2522 VYRKA
-2529 NPQPEQDNGIGSAT
+2529 DGQG
-2543 EPILVEDTDFEWN
+2543 
-2556 SGTGTNKWSYTIEGL
+2556 GTGGAGAISEEKITDEVTITAETSQDANQYTYTITGKDSKGL
-2571 EQIAPNGMPWI
+2571 EKIAPNGMPWI
-2582 YVVKEEITDTEWEVY
+2582 YIVRENLSGTSYVVKQGTTTELSESATSAG
-2597 VENPSRVEKE
+2597 E
-2607 ANDDNVVEGILNLGE
+2607 DNILDLGV
-2622 LKNSLMTSHSFQKKW
+2622 LSNTLTTSQSFQKQW
-2637 QNEDGKPITEDYL
+2637 QNHDGGSITEDYL

-2655 TITGQLWVGVKDGD
+2655 TITGQLWVGEKGADGKVSN
-2669 MKPASEFF
+2669 MKEASEYF
-2677 KNGWDKWFTDGYW
+2677 
-2690 ATGDGAGI
+2690 TGDVWIGEG
-2698 KTNGFQ
+2698 KWWDEKPDFTVD
-2704 ISLTTQLGDNDR
+2704 LMTRLGDNGK
-2716 TATISNLPRVNKV
+2716 TANILNLPRVNKDSK
-2729 GAELVYAIVETGIKV
+2729 ELVYAIVEAKIKV
-2744 TNPDYMQAFT
+2744 TNPDYTQTFT
-2754 WKWEDG
+2754 WEWENE
-2760 KLTVESKT
+2760 KLTVKSQD
-2768 PDQGLFTPQEITVGG
+2768 PRDGLFTPQEITVGG
-2783 STTIINNRLQT
+2783 ITTIINNRLQT
-2794 TDLSVEK
+2794 TNLSVEK
-2801 KWKGDENETDLRPD
+2801 LWVGDENEINLRPL
-2815 SITVVVQR
+2815 SIDVVVQR
-2823 KVRQE
+2823 KVQQK

-2839 TRATLMAPRT
+2839 TRSALMAPRT
-2849 TEDGW
+2849 VDNEW
-2854 EFVPDGTGY
+2854 EIVKDS
-2863 LTVTLEEAN
+2863 LTNEQLTLTLN
-2872 DWKETIPNLPTYGI
+2872 VSNNWQQTISNLPTYGI

-2894 DYRIRELKQGWTP
+2894 DYRIRELKQGP

-2914 LDADEKYNG
+2914 LDANEKYDG

-2970 QSRAVNSGEEA
+2970 QSRVVGSGDDAWKDVVDAGGKLLSKKLTGEEDPA
-2981 WQDVAGRSKITLD
+2981 WTVT
-2994 GNVDEN
+2994 
-3000 GEFQAWKARW
+3000 W
-3010 TELPRTDSSGAA
+3010 TELPRENDDGQTL
-3022 IEYRVQET
+3022 EYKVLET
-3030 LADSL
+3030 LSEHFESD
-3035 TEDEHV
+3035 EDKKEPV
-3041 TIIYPEKGITGSTA
+3041 EIIYPKDTITGGTA
-3055 DKTYT
+3055 EKKYT

-3070 VTKKGGD
+3070 ITKKGED
-3077 GNGLAGVEFTLKSDS
+3077 GGLPNVEFTLTGS
-3092 STQMPVVGTTDVNG
+3092 NG
-3106 ELTFAKLPLY
+3106 ESYERTTSADGTAIFTGFPLY
-3116 DEQTGEP
+3116 DSNGTE
-3123 ITYTLTESATPDGH
+3123 ITYTLEETSTPDGY
-3137 IRLEQPIEVSFTA
+3137 IQLTELIKVTFTA
-3150 QEKPVDGIYWQT
+3150 ADQPNGGIYWET
-3162 TDGFL
+3162 TDGKYL
-3167 LHAVEYEVVNGQYFP
+3167 LHKVEYEVVNGQYFP

>member
-1 MKKLSLTHKLLAVAL
+1 MKKFSLTHKLLAVAL

-115 EMVAYRA
+115 EMAAYQA

-127 TLALQLVGDSL
+127 TLALQPVGDSL

-213 GPTDPSDEGE
+213 GSTDPSDEGE
-223 TTPPESGDGEE
+223 PTPPESGDGENPIDPSDEEEPTPPESGDGEE
-234 ATDPSD
+234 
-240 GEETPP
+240 
-246 LESGDGEDPTDP
+246 PTDP

-279 DGENKTLP
+279 DGENETLP

-296 TDSSNEEEANLPDDE
+296 TDSSNEEETTPPDDE

-316 GEGEAMPSDEQE
+316 GEGGVMPSDEQE

-353 SEEPTTDSKPADE
+353 SEEPATDSEPADE

-375 TEPSGSESGNPTD
+375 AEPSGSESGNPTD
-388 LENTGSTDS
+388 PENT
-397 DNAGGDNSSSST
+397 GGDNSSSST

-472 GSQGDGQQDGDLT
+472 GSQ
-485 GSQDNVQQGND
+485 DNVQQGND
-496 LTDSQDES
+496 LTGSQDES
-504 GQEQPQVSFDIA
+504 GQEQPQVSFDIV

-541 QQEAAA
+541 QQEAASPETA
-547 QETVPQPDL
+547 QPNL
-556 SYTIETASQNRES
+556 SYTIEAASQNRET

-666 VRDESFTEGQVD
+666 VRDESFAEGQVD
-678 VGATFTAT
+678 VNATFTAT

-695 PAAVLAV
+695 PAAVLAS
-702 LDTGDEQQDG
+702 LDTEMDEEEDG

-722 SLPLSGEQQPEQPQ
+722 SLPLSGEPQAEQPTG
-736 SGDAD
+736 GDAD
-741 KVEVTY
+741 KVTVTY
-747 SGTPIYTDN
+747 EGTPIYTDD

-765 TVTNNNTADPEPPE
+765 TVTNNNTAGPEPPE

-804 SDECFSNS
+804 MSEEGWFSS
-812 KPLGQETGDS
+812 IKTQEPAGQPA
-822 DGDWDATNKTLT
+822 GDWDATNKTLT
-834 WENVEIAAGKNWTK
+834 WEDVEIAAGKNWTK

-908 VMSGPLE
+908 IVSGTLE
-915 PVLQTVYWLDNN
+915 PIPQTVIWLDNN

-933 NPEDYLAK
+933 EPEVYAGK
-941 VGLEFYIGDE
+941 VGLQFYIGNQENPDE
-951 AEPGD
+951 GE
-956 DKWITLDENNMAQ
+956 WITLDENNMAQ

-975 PTISGPEDKTESQ
+975 PDILCPEDNTQSQ
-988 WNLTAKLPTTISYKG
+988 WTLSAELPTEIGYKG
-1003 TGITQQVKWRM
+1003 TSITQQVKWRM
-1014 VPPAE
+1014 TPPAE
-1019 DAGISAGSGENKGT
+1019 DAEIPAGPEEGGIRPN

-1046 GSETWY
+1046 VSETWY

-1057 EVSFNIDLRDAVYAD
+1057 EVSFNIDLRDAVN
-1072 QIEAGKLEDLIKE
+1072 AGKIIEDQLKGLLTENFKLSYDAGDGEQSLNWDDITVDIKE
-1085 NFQLSYE
+1085 N
-1092 AGDEGAPLGWED
+1092 GDGQ
-1104 DNVEVKLEKGEDGL
+1104 

-1123 VNAVAYSRNGEGV
+1123 VNAVAYSRNGKGV
-1136 HYYLKPKNLGEQETQ
+1136 HYYLKPMGSEDQEKKIPLNQ
-1151 ISLDRNWPGN
+1151 NWPGN

-1201 EYQATKIWIDPEG
+1201 EYHATKVWIDPDG

-1250 PFEDGTEDID
+1250 RFDDIGD
-1260 HQQTIIFTNPNPT
+1260 NGEITFKNPNPT
-1273 NPKNENLFPK
+1273 EGKDENSFPK

-1296 EVIDKEGEL
+1296 EVIDSKDGAL

-1343 VYNDGVITNRIN
+1343 VYNNGVITNRIN

-1408 TMSEFSAANNT
+1408 TMSEFSAANDT

-1447 VQILDDED
+1447 VPILKEED
-1455 LAANAELEDKPFT
+1455 LAAGAHLQDKEFT
-1468 IELDN
+1468 IKLDN
-1473 GQVLSFV
+1473 GQELSFV
-1480 SQRVDDEEIEETG
+1480 SKRVDDEEIEETG

-1505 TYTINKEWIEMQAGP
+1505 TYTINKEWIAPTEPHP
-1520 VKFAIYQQGPN
+1520 VRFAIYQQGPN
-1531 AKNKLVGIVTLDETK
+1531 AENKLVGIVTLDETK

-1602 HGYTYEYIALEVGGS
+1602 HGYTYEYIALELDGS
-1617 AEQTTQIDADG
+1617 PEQTTQIDADG

-1633 VVNGPGRGLRIMLRK
+1633 VINGPGRGLRIMLRK

-1695 ELVGFSEV
+1695 ELVGFSEA
-1703 DLKEKLGEDFSTGND
+1703 DLKEKLEENFPVTEDE
-1718 FYKHLY
+1718 FYHHLY
-1724 IREISIG
+1724 IREVSIG
-1731 NSGADDRTTQGELS
+1731 DHEGRTTQGGLS
-1745 TEEDGAIKNS
+1745 TKDGAIENGY
-1755 FVDQIAATNHTYEAT
+1755 VDQIAATNHTYEAT

-1805 LTVTKEWQDGD
+1805 LTVTKEWQDGG
-1816 QLEKLLAESEI
+1816 QLQELLKGSNV

-1840 NAEPPGNVNNPIDYK
+1840 NAAPIEGAIDYTE
-1855 KGTVQIGNEEVQI
+1855 GTVQIGNEEVQI
-1868 KGKDG
+1868 KDDKEGNA
-1873 TSPEEA
+1873 EA
-1879 IQPLLEN
+1879 IQLLPLED
-1886 GELIRELYFY
+1886 EPTLYFY

-1915 WTTADNIESGK
+1915 WTTKGNIESGK

-1961 YQEDSYKEN
+1961 YQEDSYEEKDEQKQN
-1970 DGQKESDK
+1970 DEQK
-1978 QQITITNKLT
+1978 ITITNRLT

-1998 WNDQYALEHGKRPD
+1998 WNDQYTLEHGKRPD

-2101 FEHDG
+2101 FKHDS
-2106 AQADLTV
+2106 AEANADLTV
-2113 EYDEDGKVV
+2113 TYDENGEVEGELPDDKVE
-2122 KLPSDE
+2122 D
-2128 MDADGHKILMLIGD
+2128 HQILMNIDG
-2142 DVALLEGGTFVNTLE
+2142 DVALLEGGTFVNSLE
-2157 DTVTISGRKLWNS
+2157 EAVTITGRKLWNS

-2191 ESEVPKNPH
+2191 ESEVPTEDLH
-2200 ENLIEENRVA
+2200 ENLDPNLKVA
-2210 SMTIK
+2210 TREIK

-2230 FKFDGMEGEN
+2230 FKFDGMEGKD
-2240 GNTVPFPLYNDKG
+2240 GNTVPFPLYNDEG
-2253 ERYVYILHEVTDKV
+2253 ERYVYILHEVTDEV
-2267 SDTDWD
+2267 SDTDWN
-2273 LVYQDPVY
+2273 LVYEDPVY

-2286 TNTYDPQLGALSVKK
+2286 TNTYDPQRGALNVKK
-2301 LLQVDARWP
+2301 LLEIPTVD
-2310 SGQYP
+2310 GKQYYP
-2315 AITMFLERG
+2315 AVTFELYQALPE
-2324 LMENGTWVK
+2324 ENGNYDFEMATK
-2333 DETYQGETIVWT
+2333 LEDKTQVWT
-2345 STQVEEAAKAQSN
+2345 SEDVEEAAKGGTNLSGGGRLV
-2358 PPEQTVVISS
+2358 EKVI
-2368 RGTDGESIFLFKNLE
+2368 TFEDLPQ
-2383 MYAPNGEVYYYR
+2383 YAPNGKEYKYF
-2395 VVEQLDNMHYEAAV
+2395 VVELIEGRMYYESAV
-2409 VSEDDSST
+2409 VMQDVVLPVDGDRGSVEKTFDSIFT
-2417 TGIGEGFGNA
+2417 KGN
-2427 TDIEDVF
+2427 I
-2434 EYGYPAEER
+2434 
-2443 ETELATK
+2443 
-2450 PLRPTANKNWS
+2450 S
-2461 NGSGDEK
+2461 NGK
-2468 ESAGEV
+2468 ELPTKVIS
-2474 NPVELTPR
+2474 LTPNKKMEDGSSVTADSVEVS
-2482 ATFGDRYP
+2482 ATFGDRYITGA
-2490 ENETITLTGTKF
+2490 EITLQLTKT
-2502 WDDQGNALELRP
+2502 WEDQNNALGLRP
-2514 DIDIFKDH
+2514 SVDGFKKMLT
-2522 VKLYRYA
+2522 VSRYA
-2529 NPQPEQDNGIGSAT
+2529 KPQPGQNNGIGTADQ
-2543 EPILVEDTDFEWN
+2543 PIVLDQDEYNIAIAENGDKYTI
-2556 SGTGTNKWSYTIEGL
+2556 TIEGTDGNPL
-2571 EQIAPNGMPWI
+2571 EQYAPNGMPWI
-2582 YVVKEEITDTEWEVY
+2582 YVVEEKLTDTAASYLPVGKTSLEE
-2597 VENPSRVEKE
+2597 SADE
-2607 ANDDNVVEGILNLGE
+2607 AVSSGGETVLDLGG
-2622 LKNSLMTSHSFQKKW
+2622 LKNTLTTSQSFQKQWK
-2637 QNEDGKPITEDYL
+2637 NHDGGSITEDYL

-2655 TITGQLWVGVKDGD
+2655 TITGQLWVREKGGI
-2669 MKPASEFF
+2669 MQPASDYFTGGVWE
-2677 KNGWDKWFTDGYW
+2677 KWFTGTYW
-2690 ATGDGAGI
+2690 EAGDGQEI
-2698 KTNGFQ
+2698 KNNDFQ
-2704 ISLTTQLGDNDR
+2704 IDLTTQLGDNDR
-2716 TATISNLPRVNKV
+2716 TATISNLPRVNQA

-2744 TNPDYMQAFT
+2744 TNPDYTQTFI

-2801 KWKGDENETDLRPD
+2801 LWVGDENETNLRP
-2815 SITVVVQR
+2815 SPIAVVVQR
-2823 KVRQE
+2823 KVQQE
-2828 GGNQSE
+2828 GGDQSE

-2854 EFVPDGTGY
+2854 ENVPNGNNGY
-2863 LTVTLEEAN
+2863 LTVKLEEAN

-3030 LADSL
+3030 LATGL
-3035 TEDEHV
+3035 GDEHV
-3041 TIIYPEKGITGSTA
+3041 TIIYPKDTITGSTA

-3070 VTKKGGD
+3070 VTKEGGD
-3077 GNGLAGVEFTLKSDS
+3077 GNGLEEVEFTLNSDS
-3092 STQMPVVGTTDVNG
+3092 STPMPVVGTTDEDG
-3106 ELTFAKLPLY
+3106 KLTFMELPLY

-3167 LHAVEYEVVNGQYFP
+3167 LHEVEYEVVNGQYFP

>member
-1 MKKLSLTHKLLAVAL
+1 MKKFSLTHKLLAVAL

-103 VAADVS
+103 TAAAVS

-115 EMVAYRA
+115 EMEAY
-122 AEQDS
+122 QDS
-127 TLALQLVGDSL
+127 TLALQPVGDSL

-152 SFLYPNGYSSRE
+152 SFLYPNGYSRRE

-185 GGTPIETIP
+185 GGAPIETIP
-194 PEGEIQTPPTDEA
+194 PEGEIQPPEQGQTPPADET

-223 TTPPESGDGEE
+223 PTPPESGDGENPTDTSDEEEPTPPESGDGEE
-234 ATDPSD
+234 
-240 GEETPP
+240 
-246 LESGDGEDPTDP
+246 PTDP

-279 DGENKTLP
+279 DGENETLP

-296 TDSSNEEEANLPDDE
+296 TDSSNEEETTPPDDE

-316 GEGEAMPSDEQE
+316 GEGGVMPSDEQE

-353 SEEPTTDSKPADE
+353 SEEPTTDSEPADE

-397 DNAGGDNSSSST
+397 DNAGTGDNSSGGT

-422 QGDGQ
+422 QDDDQQDG
-427 QGDDPTGSQ
+427 GPTGSQ
-436 GDGQQSDDPTGSQGD
+436 DDD
-451 GQQDGG
+451 QQDGG

-463 DGQQDGDLT
+463 DGQQGNDPTGSQGAGQQDGDPT
-472 GSQGDGQQDGDLT
+472 GSQGDGQQDGGSTESDDT
-485 GSQDNVQQGND
+485 GSSAPTTPEGND
-496 LTDSQDES
+496 PTGSQDES

-541 QQEAAA
+541 QQEAASP
-547 QETVPQPDL
+547 ETAQPDL
-556 SYTIETASQNRES
+556 SYTIEAASQNRET

-606 GATPVLSVDD
+606 GETPVLSADD

-627 RDGETLLV
+627 RNGETLLV

-722 SLPLSGEQQPEQPQ
+722 SLPLSGEQQPEQPTG
-736 SGDAD
+736 GDAD
-741 KVEVTY
+741 KVTVTY
-747 SGTPIYTDN
+747 EGTPIYTDD

-804 SDECFSNS
+804 KDEWFSSIGPTVGEGADGSWSDTE
-812 KPLGQETGDS
+812 
-822 DGDWDATNKTLT
+822 KTLT
-834 WENVEIAAGKNWTK
+834 WENVEIAAGDTWTR
-848 TVTVLIDKDQLTSLE
+848 TVTVLIDNTKISSID
-863 NLPENLS
+863 NLSKNLS
-870 STVFVYNATAE
+870 STVLVYKA
-881 GEEPPEEL
+881 GEESSEETPPLDRATVEV
-889 LKEITDEIN
+889 N
-898 LKEFVQSEEN
+898 LKNRVESEGIEVKEEGN
-908 VMSGPLE
+908 QT
-915 PVLQTVYWLDNN
+915 QTVYWRDNN

-933 NPEDYLAK
+933 DPKVYASK
-941 VGLEFYIGDE
+941 VGLEFCIAGDSG
-951 AEPGD
+951 AENWVKLTED
-956 DKWITLDENNMAQ
+956 NMAQ

-975 PTISGPEDKTESQ
+975 PDILCPEDNTQSQ
-988 WNLTAKLPTTISYKG
+988 WTLSAELPTTITYKG

-1014 VPPAE
+1014 TPPAE
-1019 DAGISAGSGENKGT
+1019 NEEIPAGNESS
-1033 LSEVYYLDKVEGE
+1033 LSEVYYLDKVEGEGEEE

-1057 EVSFNIDLRDAVYAD
+1057 EVSFNIDLRDAVN
-1072 QIEAGKLEDLIKE
+1072 AGKIIEDQLKGLLTENFKLSYDAGDGEQSLNWDDITVDIKE
-1085 NFQLSYE
+1085 N
-1092 AGDEGAPLGWED
+1092 GDGQ
-1104 DNVEVKLEKGEDGL
+1104 

-1123 VNAVAYSRNGEGV
+1123 VNAVAYSRNGKGV
-1136 HYYLKPKNLGEQETQ
+1136 HYYLKPMGSEDQEKKIPLNQ
-1151 ISLDRNWPGN
+1151 NWPGN

-1201 EYQATKIWIDPEG
+1201 EYQATKIWIDPDG

-1250 PFEDGTEDID
+1250 SFEDGTEDID
-1260 HQQTIIFTNPNPT
+1260 HQQTITFTNPNPT
-1273 NPKNENLFPK
+1273 DSQKSNFFPK

-1305 SYEQVFGKVGE
+1305 SYEQVFGEIGPETGAVQDTKPPVE
-1316 DGNVIKDSDKAPPIG
+1316 DESWERDK
-1331 GDRWVRDSQDNF
+1331 QDNF
-1343 VYNDGVITNRIN
+1343 VYNDGVITNRISQ
-1355 EKETVSVTKKW
+1355 KETVSVTKKW
-1366 DAASFQA
+1366 DASSFQA
-1373 SLEDVEV
+1373 SLKDVEV

-1408 TMSEFSAANNT
+1408 TMSDFSAANNT

-1447 VQILDDED
+1447 VPILKEED
-1455 LAANAELEDKPFT
+1455 LAAGAHLQDKEFT
-1468 IELDN
+1468 IKLDN

-1480 SQRVDDEEIEETG
+1480 SQRVDDKEIEETG

-1505 TYTINKEWIEMQAGP
+1505 TYTINKEWMPETTPGT

-1531 AKNKLVGIVTLDETK
+1531 AENKLVGIVTLDDKIDGENQYSSW
-1546 DEKGEYGKWTTPAGE
+1546 EKPAGSE
-1561 STDPPTLIVGEEE
+1561 ERKNPTLTVGEGEK
-1574 NQVPYEVTY
+1574 PYEVTY
-1583 QVTDGFAQ
+1583 QVKDEFAQ
-1591 LVIEGLPRYDE
+1591 LIIEGLPRYDE

-1682 ATVTLGEEGEPWY
+1682 ATVILGEEGEPWY

-1731 NSGADDRTTQGELS
+1731 NSGADDRTTQEEIFIG
-1745 TEEDGAIKNS
+1745 EDGAVENKC
-1755 FVDQIAATNHTYEAT
+1755 VDQIEATNHTYEAT

-1805 LTVTKEWQDGD
+1805 LTVTKEWQDGG
-1816 QLEKLLAESEI
+1816 QLQESLKGSNV
-1827 VPVVKLVFDEEKN
+1827 VPVVKLVFDDEKN
-1840 NAEPPGNVNNPIDYK
+1840 NAEPPAGVTSINYDT
-1855 KGTVQIGNEEVQI
+1855 GTVQIGNEAVEI
-1868 KGKDG
+1868 KGKEED
-1873 TSPEEA
+1873 SREEA
-1879 IQPLLEN
+1879 IQPLLEDE
-1886 GELIRELYFY
+1886 GLIEELYFY

-1915 WTTADNIESGK
+1915 WTTADNIDANGK
-1926 VDNVD
+1926 VKKVG
-1931 ECYDLKNF
+1931 ECYP
-1939 LEKNRDT
+1939 LEEFKLPADT
-1946 LSDDLKSLLNDLSVS
+1946 SEKLRSLLNDLQVS
-1961 YQEDSYKEN
+1961 YQETSYKEMDEQKAN
-1970 DGQKESDK
+1970 DE

-2012 LYLTLYQTTKG
+2012 LYLTLYRTTKG

-2049 AAQAEKETDENYWIC
+2049 AAQEEKETDENYWIC

-2073 ANGDE
+2073 EKGDE

-2101 FEHDG
+2101 FKYDG
-2106 AQADLTV
+2106 VQESNLTV
-2113 EYDEDGKVV
+2113 EYDENGKVV
-2122 KLPSDE
+2122 ELPSVEVDDHRVLIETDE
-2128 MDADGHKILMLIGD
+2128 SG
-2142 DVALLEGGTFVNTLE
+2142 DVALLEGGTFVNSLE
-2157 DTVTISGRKLWNS
+2157 EAVTITGRKLWNS

-2191 ESEVPKNPH
+2191 ESEVPEDSEPAGNDKPV
-2200 ENLIEENRVA
+2200 R
-2210 SMTIK
+2210 SMTIE
-2215 SEEWENLKTDDNQYE
+2215 SNQWDDLKTDDNQYV
-2230 FKFDGMEGEN
+2230 FTFDGMEGED
-2240 GNTVPFPLYNDKG
+2240 GKPVPFPLYNDKG

-2286 TNTYDPQLGALSVKK
+2286 TNTYNPQLGALSVKK

-2417 TGIGEGFGNA
+2417 NGVGKDLGNVS
-2427 TDIEDVF
+2427 DINDVF
-2434 EYGYPAEER
+2434 GDKGYQAEEGKA
-2443 ETELATK
+2443 ELATK
-2450 PLRPTANKNWS
+2450 PLRPIENEDWS
-2461 NGSGDEK
+2461 NGSGGSV
-2468 ESAGEV
+2468 ESDGNV
-2474 NPVELTPR
+2474 NPEALTPR

-2490 ENETITLTGTKF
+2490 EDETITLKVTKE
-2502 WDDQGNALELRP
+2502 WIDNNDALKLRP
-2514 DIDIFKDH
+2514 DVDQFAKSLK
-2522 VKLYRYA
+2522 VYRKA
-2529 NPQPEQDNGIGSAT
+2529 DGQG
-2543 EPILVEDTDFEWN
+2543 
-2556 SGTGTNKWSYTIEGL
+2556 GTGGAGAISEEEITDEVTITAETSQDANQYTYTIKGKDVEGL
-2571 EQIAPNGMPWI
+2571 EKIAPNGMPWI
-2582 YVVKEEITDTEWEVY
+2582 YIVRENLSGTSYVVKQGTTTELSESATSAG
-2597 VENPSRVEKE
+2597 E
-2607 ANDDNVVEGILNLGE
+2607 DNILDLGV
-2622 LKNSLMTSHSFQKKW
+2622 LSNTLTTAQSFQKKW
-2637 QNEDGKPITEDYL
+2637 QNHDGDSIIEDYL

-2655 TITGQLWVGVKDGD
+2655 TITGQLWVGEKGADGNVTE
-2669 MKPASEFF
+2669 MKKASAYFTEADWIGSN
-2677 KNGWDKWFTDGYW
+2677 KWWDEKPDFTVDL
-2690 ATGDGAGI
+2690 
-2698 KTNGFQ
+2698 K
-2704 ISLTTQLGDNDR
+2704 TQLGDNDQ
-2716 TATISNLPRVNKV
+2716 TATISNLPRVNKDSK
-2729 GAELVYAIVETGIKV
+2729 ELVYAIVEEKISLG
-2744 TNPDYMQAFT
+2744 NGYSQEFSWNYA
-2754 WKWEDG
+2754 DG

-2794 TDLSVEK
+2794 TNLSVEK
-2801 KWKGDENETDLRPD
+2801 LWKGDENETNLRPLSVD
-2815 SITVVVQR
+2815 VVVQR

-2854 EFVPDGTGY
+2854 EFVPNGDDKY
-2863 LTVTLEEAN
+2863 LTETLEEATG
-2872 DWKETIPNLPTYGI
+2872 WKASIPNLPSYGV
-2886 QDNGLVTY
+2886 QDGALVTY
-2894 DYRIRELKQGWTP
+2894 EYRIHELRPEWQ
-2907 DTIEDSI
+2907 DDDILNEDDI
-2914 LDADEKYNG
+2914 LKAGDKYNPY
-2923 HYTVSSYDED
+2923 YTVSYDD
-2933 GSTLT
+2933 NAHT

-2959 HGDYAEVTFTL
+2959 HGNYAEVTFTL
-2970 QSRAVNSGEEA
+2970 QSRVVGSGDDAWKDVADADGKPVSKKLTGEEDPA
-2981 WQDVAGRSKITLD
+2981 WTVT
-2994 GNVDEN
+2994 
-3000 GEFQAWKARW
+3000 W
-3010 TELPRTDSSGAA
+3010 TELPRTKNGQTL
-3022 IEYRVQET
+3022 EYRVVEK

-3035 TEDEHV
+3035 KEEEHV
-3041 TIIYPEKGITGSTA
+3041 QFSITPETISSESA
-3055 DKTYT
+3055 DKTFTFT

-3070 VTKKGGD
+3070 VTKKGED
-3077 GNGLAGVEFTLKSDS
+3077 GGLPNVEFTLTGNDGKSYKRTTSAD
-3092 STQMPVVGTTDVNG
+3092 GTA
-3106 ELTFAKLPLY
+3106 TFTGLPLY
-3116 DEQTGEP
+3116 DSNGTE
-3123 ITYTLTESATPDGH
+3123 ITYTLKETSTPDGY
-3137 IRLEQPIEVSFTA
+3137 IQLTEPIEVSFTA
-3150 QEKPVDGIYWQT
+3150 ETKPEGVVYWA
-3162 TDGFL
+3162 TDSGYL
-3167 LHAVEYEVVNGQYFP
+3167 LHEVEYEVVNGQYFP

>member
-1 MKKLSLTHKLLAVAL
+1 MKKFSLTHKLLAVAL

-43 EFEDNLADGDPSDD
+43 ELADGD
-57 DLSGDNP
+57 P

-115 EMVAYRA
+115 EMAAYQA

-127 TLALQLVGDSL
+127 TLALQPVGDSL

-164 VVEIAEE
+164 VVGIAEE

-185 GGTPIETIP
+185 GGAPIETIP
-194 PEGEIQTPPTDEA
+194 PEGEIQPPEQGQTPPADET

-223 TTPPESGDGEE
+223 PTPPESGDGEKP
-234 ATDPSD
+234 TDPSD
-240 GEETPP
+240 REETPP

-279 DGENKTLP
+279 DGENETLP

-296 TDSSNEEEANLPDDE
+296 TDSSNEEETTPPDDE

-353 SEEPTTDSKPADE
+353 SEEPTTDSELADE
-366 SGTTENEGS
+366 SGTTENEAS

-397 DNAGGDNSSSST
+397 DNAGTGDNSSGGT

-417 DPTGS
+417 DPTSS

-436 GDGQQSDDPTGSQGD
+436 DDVQQGDDP
-451 GQQDGG
+451 
-457 PTGSQG
+457 
-463 DGQQDGDLT
+463 T

-496 LTDSQDES
+496 LTGSQDES

-541 QQEAAA
+541 QQESAV
-547 QETVPQPDL
+547 QETVLQPDL
-556 SYTIETASQNRES
+556 SYTIEAASQNRET

-765 TVTNNNTADPEPPE
+765 EVTNNNTADPETPG
-779 GGESGEEEQP
+779 GGEEGDGEEEQP

-848 TVTVLIDKDQLTSLE
+848 TVTVLIDESKLTSLE
-863 NLPENLS
+863 TLPENLT
-870 STVFVYNATAE
+870 STVFVYNATVE
-881 GEEPPEEL
+881 GEEPGEGTL
-889 LKEITDEIN
+889 LDEATETVN
-898 LKEFVQSEEN
+898 LKELVESKGITVDQETKQFQI
-908 VMSGPLE
+908 
-915 PVLQTVYWLDNN
+915 VYWLDNN
-927 ASGNRP
+927 ASANRP
-933 NPEDYLAK
+933 DPKVYASK
-941 VGLEFYIGDE
+941 VGLEFCIAGDSGVE
-951 AEPGD
+951 EWVKLTND
-956 DKWITLDENNMAQ
+956 NMAQ

-975 PTISGPEDKTESQ
+975 PAISGPTDNTESQ
-988 WNLTAKLPTTISYKG
+988 WTLSAELPTTITYKG
-1003 TGITQQVKWRM
+1003 TSITQQVKWRM
-1014 VPPAE
+1014 TPPAE
-1019 DAGISAGSGENKGT
+1019 DAEIPAGPEEGGIRPN

-1046 GSETWY
+1046 VSETWY

-1057 EVSFNIDLRDAVYAD
+1057 EVSFNIDLRDAVN
-1072 QIEAGKLEDLIKE
+1072 AGKIIEDQLKGLLTENFKLSYDAGDGEQSLNWDDITVDIKE
-1085 NFQLSYE
+1085 N
-1092 AGDEGAPLGWED
+1092 GDGQ
-1104 DNVEVKLEKGEDGL
+1104 

-1123 VNAVAYSRNGEGV
+1123 VNAVAYSRNGKGV
-1136 HYYLKPKNLGEQETQ
+1136 HYYLKPMGSEDQEKKIPLNQ
-1151 ISLDRNWPGN
+1151 NWPGN

-1305 SYEQVFGKVGE
+1305 SYEQVFGEIGPETGAVQDTKPPVE
-1316 DGNVIKDSDKAPPIG
+1316 DKS
-1331 GDRWVRDSQDNF
+1331 WVRDEQDNF
-1343 VYNDGVITNRIN
+1343 VYNNGTITNRIN

-1380 KVGLYGKPVGSNQ
+1380 KVGLYGKPVDSTE
-1393 NWEPVKGPDGENLVY
+1393 NWEPVMGPDGKALVY
-1408 TMSEFSAANNT
+1408 TMDAFFAANDT

-1531 AKNKLVGIVTLDETK
+1531 AENKLVGIVTLDGTVDTE
-1546 DEKGEYGKWTTPAGE
+1546 GEHGDWSDAAGNKTTA
-1561 STDPPTLIVGEEE
+1561 PTLTVGDKTY
-1574 NQVPYEVTY
+1574 NVTY
-1583 QVTDGFAQ
+1583 QVTADEHTQ

-1657 HREPVTLQVY
+1657 HREPVKVAVY
-1667 YQVDEISDLENDFLL
+1667 YHDEANPAKDVLL
-1682 ATVTLGEEGEPWY
+1682 TEVTLGEEGEPWY

-1731 NSGADDRTTQGELS
+1731 NSGADDRTTQKEIFIG
-1745 TEEDGAIKNS
+1745 EDGAVENKC
-1755 FVDQIAATNHTYEAT
+1755 VDQIEATNHTYEAT

-1805 LTVTKEWQDGD
+1805 LTVTKEWQDGS
-1816 QLEKLLAESEI
+1816 QLQELLKGSNV

-1840 NAEPPGNVNNPIDYK
+1840 NAAPIEGAIDYTE
-1855 KGTVQIGNEEVQI
+1855 GTVQIGNEEVQI
-1868 KGKDG
+1868 KDDKEGNA
-1873 TSPEEA
+1873 EA
-1879 IQPLLEN
+1879 IQLLPLED
-1886 GELIRELYFY
+1886 EPTLYFY

-1915 WTTADNIESGK
+1915 WTTKDNIKGGK

-1931 ECYDLKNF
+1931 KCYDLENF
-1939 LEKNRDT
+1939 LKNHLPT
-1946 LSDDLKSLLNDLSVS
+1946 NTSDNLKSLLNDLSVS

-2012 LYLTLYQTTKG
+2012 LYLTLYRTTKG

-2073 ANGDE
+2073 DEGNE

-2101 FEHDG
+2101 FKHDG
-2106 AQADLTV
+2106 AEADEDLTV
-2113 EYDEDGKVV
+2113 TYDENGEVEGELPDDKV
-2122 KLPSDE
+2122 D
-2128 MDADGHKILMLIGD
+2128 DHQILMKIDG
-2142 DVALLEGGTFVNTLE
+2142 DVALLEGGTFVNSLE
-2157 DTVTISGRKLWNS
+2157 ETVTITGRKLWNS

-2181 TVTFEVYQYL
+2181 TVTFEIYQYL
-2191 ESEVPKNPH
+2191 EGSEPSDLH
-2200 ENLIEENRVA
+2200 ENLNEGTKVA

-2230 FKFDGMEGEN
+2230 FKFDGMNEGDNE
-2240 GNTVPFPLYNDKG
+2240 GPFPLYNEDG
-2253 ERYVYILHEVTDKV
+2253 QRYVYVLHEKTEDALESK
-2267 SDTDWD
+2267 TAWD

-2301 LLQVDARWP
+2301 LLEIPTVDD
-2310 SGQYP
+2310 QQYYP
-2315 AITMFLERG
+2315 AVTMDLYRALPDEKG
-2324 LMENGTWVK
+2324 NYSLDDAELLPDQQKVWSSTAVKNDVENLPAILIEPKPPV
-2333 DETYQGETIVWT
+2333 IVSHVFT
-2345 STQVEEAAKAQSN
+2345 FE
-2358 PPEQTVVISS
+2358 
-2368 RGTDGESIFLFKNLE
+2368 NLPK
-2383 MYAPNGEVYYYR
+2383 YAPNGQEYQYFVA
-2395 VVEQLDNMHYEAAV
+2395 EILDDGSGYEMNYKAAV
-2409 VSEDDSST
+2409 VKGDVTTIDGVFDSVNKKEPE
-2417 TGIGEGFGNA
+2417 EGA
-2427 TDIEDVF
+2427 
-2434 EYGYPAEER
+2434 A
-2443 ETELATK
+2443 ELATEPLEVK
-2450 PLRPTANKNWS
+2450 PNKDWS
-2461 NGSGDEK
+2461 NGSDGDPPSDGTTSDEAK
-2468 ESAGEV
+2468 
-2474 NPVELTPR
+2474 TPQ
-2482 ATFGDRYP
+2482 ATFGDRYQQG
-2490 ENETITLTGTKF
+2490 EITLKGTKK
-2502 WDDQGNALELRP
+2502 WNDQGDALGLRP
-2514 DIDIFKDH
+2514 SEEDFEKN

-2529 NPQPEQDNGIGSAT
+2529 EPQEGQDNGIGSST
-2543 EPILVEDTDFEWN
+2543 SPILVENASFTWSETDTDIWN
-2556 SGTGTNKWSYTIEGL
+2556 YEITGL
-2571 EQIAPNGMPWI
+2571 EQYAPNGMPWI
-2582 YVVKEEITDTEWEVY
+2582 YVVKEESTGTTWEAYILTDEEGKEITEVSKSAKDAENGVLTLPEMHNHLTVTHTFTKNWANAGDDNLTWE
-2597 VENPSRVEKE
+2597 NIGVEKM
-2607 ANDDNVVEGILNLGE
+2607 DV
-2622 LKNSLMTSHSFQKKW
+2622 
-2637 QNEDGKPITEDYL
+2637 
-2650 GLGDI
+2650 
-2655 TITGQLWVGVKDGD
+2655 TGTLYVGVMNENGTGLQEDSE
-2669 MKPASEFF
+2669 MKLASEFF
-2677 KNGWDKWFTDGYW
+2677 TESQWNEWFKNLGDLGDEEGNYKFEKSQTIDVGSNTTTANSIIKFENLPLVQKNEDDTTNQLVYVVAETKVAFTVNGKNYTQSFTPTFTVDGENLKISYQPEKLMVGDDKEADGFFTPSDV
-2690 ATGDGAGI
+2690 T
-2698 KTNGFQ
+2698 
-2704 ISLTTQLGDNDR
+2704 ISLSNLSNKTSSSSSATNAIDITELTIKKIWKDNNDAEKLRPELVDLVILKDAKDEQEEVARADLFASRTITTQLNNVVLRANGEPYTVNISGDGSVTVSDLP
-2716 TATISNLPRVNKV
+2716 SVGFDEQGNLIT
-2729 GAELVYAIVETGIKV
+2729 YQ
-2744 TNPDYMQAFT
+2744 Y
-2754 WKWEDG
+2754 
-2760 KLTVESKT
+2760 TV
-2768 PDQGLFTPQEITVGG
+2768 
-2783 STTIINNRLQT
+2783 
-2794 TDLSVEK
+2794 
-2801 KWKGDENETDLRPD
+2801 
-2815 SITVVVQR
+2815 
-2823 KVRQE
+2823 
-2828 GGNQSE
+2828 
-2834 QADEL
+2834 
-2839 TRATLMAPRT
+2839 
-2849 TEDGW
+2849 
-2854 EFVPDGTGY
+2854 
-2863 LTVTLEEAN
+2863 
-2872 DWKETIPNLPTYGI
+2872 
-2886 QDNGLVTY
+2886 
-2894 DYRIRELKQGWTP
+2894 RELRSGWQ
-2907 DTIEDSI
+2907 DDDILNEDDI
-2914 LDADEKYNG
+2914 LKAGDKYNPY
-2923 HYTVSSYDED
+2923 YTVSYDD
-2933 GSTLT
+2933 NAHT

-2947 ITAVKAWKPEGL
+2947 ITAVKAWKPGTMTGEN
-2959 HGDYAEVTFTL
+2959 AEVTFTL
-2970 QSRAVNSGEEA
+2970 QSRVGDGE
-2981 WQDVAGRSKITLD
+2981 WT
-2994 GNVDEN
+2994 NVDEKQTIELDGTPDQA
-3000 GEFQAWKARW
+3000 GEFETWKARW

-3030 LADSL
+3030 LATRLD
-3035 TEDEHV
+3035 DEHV
-3041 TIIYPEKGITGSTA
+3041 TIIYPKDTITGSTA

-3070 VTKKGGD
+3070 VTKEGGD
-3077 GNGLAGVEFTLKSDS
+3077 GNGLAGVEFTLTGGSDGARK
-3092 STQMPVVGTTDVNG
+3092 VTTDASG
-3106 ELTFAKLPLY
+3106 KAIFDKLPLY
-3116 DEQTGEP
+3116 DEQGNA
-3123 ITYTLTESATPDGH
+3123 ITYTLTESSTPDDY
-3137 IRLEQPIEVSFTA
+3137 IQLDEEINVSFTTTDRP
-3150 QEKPVDGIYWQT
+3150 EDGIYWET
-3162 TDGFL
+3162 TDGKYL
-3167 LHAVEYEVVNGQYFP
+3167 LHEVEYEVVNGQYFP

>member
-1 MKKLSLTHKLLAVAL
+1 MKKFSLTHKLLAVAL

-115 EMVAYRA
+115 EMAAYQV

-127 TLALQLVGDSL
+127 TLALQPVGDSL

-258 SDGGETTPPE
+258 SDGGETPPF
-268 SGDGE
+268 
-273 EATDPS
+273 
-279 DGENKTLP
+279 
-287 PESGDGEEA
+287 ESGDGEEA
-296 TDSSNEEEANLPDDE
+296 TDSSNEEETTPPDDE

-347 GPDGEL
+347 GPDGEGQ
-353 SEEPTTDSKPADE
+353 DD
-366 SGTTENEGS
+366 EGS
-375 TEPSGSESGNPTD
+375 ELGTEGNDGQEDQPVTEGNDGQEDQSVTGGNNGDEGSELGTEGND
-388 LENTGSTDS
+388 GQEDQSVTGG
-397 DNAGGDNSSSST
+397 NNGDEGSEPGTEGNDGQDDQPGT
-409 EDDDQQGN
+409 EDNG
-417 DPTGS
+417 
-422 QGDGQ
+422 
-427 QGDDPTGSQ
+427 
-436 GDGQQSDDPTGSQGD
+436 
-451 GQQDGG
+451 
-457 PTGSQG
+457 
-463 DGQQDGDLT
+463 
-472 GSQGDGQQDGDLT
+472 
-485 GSQDNVQQGND
+485 
-496 LTDSQDES
+496 E
-504 GQEQPQVSFDIA
+504 QEQPAPQVSFDIA

-556 SYTIETASQNRES
+556 SYTIEAASQNRET

-678 VGATFTAT
+678 VSATFTAT

-695 PAAVLAV
+695 PAAVLAD
-702 LDTGDEQQDG
+702 LDIGDEQQDG

-747 SGTPIYTDN
+747 SGTPIYTDD

-765 TVTNNNTADPEPPE
+765 TVTNNNTAGSDTETPDE
-779 GGESGEEEQP
+779 GGETEQP
-789 EGSDGAVK
+789 ETSNGAVT
-797 VKIVQNL
+797 VRVEQNL
-804 SDECFSNS
+804 SDEWFSTEE
-812 KPLGQETGDS
+812 PDVQETDEPSGSWNETD
-822 DGDWDATNKTLT
+822 KTLT
-834 WENVEIAAGKNWTK
+834 WEDVTIAAGETWSR
-848 TVTVLIDKDQLTSLE
+848 TVTVLIDSTKITSIDDLSKNLTS
-863 NLPENLS
+863 
-870 STVFVYNATAE
+870 TVLVYAA
-881 GEEPPEEL
+881 GEESGEETPPLDSAPAEV
-889 LKEITDEIN
+889 N
-898 LKEFVQSEEN
+898 LKDRVESEGIEVKKEGNQTQS
-908 VMSGPLE
+908 
-915 PVLQTVYWLDNN
+915 VYWLDNN

-933 NPEDYLAK
+933 EPEVYAGK
-941 VGLEFYIGDE
+941 VGLQFYIGNQENPDE
-951 AEPGD
+951 GE
-956 DKWITLDENNMAQ
+956 WITLDENNMAQ
-969 LGLTEM
+969 LGLTKM
-975 PTISGPEDKTESQ
+975 PDILCPEDNTQSQ
-988 WNLTAKLPTTISYKG
+988 WTLSAELPTEIGYKG
-1003 TGITQQVKWRM
+1003 TSITQQVKWRM
-1014 VPPAE
+1014 TPPAE
-1019 DAGISAGSGENKGT
+1019 DAEIPAGPEEGGIRPN

-1057 EVSFNIDLRDAVYAD
+1057 EVSFNIDLRDAVNAD
-1072 QIEAGKLEDLIKE
+1072 QIEAEELEKLLRDH
-1085 NFQLSYE
+1085 FTLSYE
-1092 AGDEGAPLGWED
+1092 AGTEDEKPLSWED
-1104 DNVEVKLEKGEDGL
+1104 ITVDIKEDGDGQ
-1118 YTLTL
+1118 YTFTL

-1201 EYQATKIWIDPEG
+1201 AYHATKVWIDPDG
-1214 NTDGRP
+1214 NDARRP
-1220 EGHFE
+1220 TGHFE

-1250 PFEDGTEDID
+1250 GFDEISDDGKIV
-1260 HQQTIIFTNPNPT
+1260 FKNPNPT
-1273 NPKNENLFPK
+1273 EGENENLFPK

-1296 EVIDKEGEL
+1296 EVIDSEDDAL
-1305 SYEQVFGKVGE
+1305 SYEQIFGKVNPTTGE
-1316 DGNVIKDSDKAPPIG
+1316 VQDTKPPVE
-1331 GDRWVRDSQDNF
+1331 DESWVRDEQDNF
-1343 VYNDGVITNRIN
+1343 VYNNGTITNRIN

-1408 TMSEFSAANNT
+1408 TMSEFSAANDT

-1546 DEKGEYGKWTTPAGE
+1546 DEKDEYGKWTTPAGE

-1682 ATVTLGEEGEPWY
+1682 ATVILGEEGEPWY

-1731 NSGADDRTTQGELS
+1731 NSGADDRTTQEEIFIG
-1745 TEEDGAIKNS
+1745 EDGAVENKC
-1755 FVDQIAATNHTYEAT
+1755 VDQIEATNHTYEAT

-1790 DPLFIVTNRRLGNVD
+1790 DPLFIVTNRRLGNVN
-1805 LTVTKEWQDGD
+1805 LTVTKKWQDGD

-2012 LYLTLYQTTKG
+2012 LYLTLYRIVEGGTEAE
-2023 SGKMQLYA
+2023 LYA

-2073 ANGDE
+2073 ENGDE

-2101 FEHDG
+2101 FKHDG
-2106 AQADLTV
+2106 VQDSNLTV

-2122 KLPSDE
+2122 ELPSVEVD
-2128 MDADGHKILMLIGD
+2128 DHQILMKIDG

-2191 ESEVPKNPH
+2191 ESEVPEDSEPAGNDKPV
-2200 ENLIEENRVA
+2200 R
-2210 SMTIK
+2210 SMTIE
-2215 SEEWENLKTDDNQYE
+2215 SNQWDDLKTDDNQYV
-2230 FKFDGMEGEN
+2230 FTFDGMEGED
-2240 GNTVPFPLYNDKG
+2240 GKPVPFPLYNDKG

-2286 TNTYDPQLGALSVKK
+2286 TNTYDPQRGALSVKK
-2301 LLQVDARWP
+2301 LLEIPTVD
-2310 SGQYP
+2310 SQQYYP
-2315 AITMFLERG
+2315 AVTFELYQA
-2324 LMENGTWVK
+2324 LPDDAENYQLAGATK
-2333 DETYQGETIVWT
+2333 LDEKTEVWT
-2345 STQVEEAAKAQSN
+2345 SDDVKEAAEGGTRLLDGGMLVEK
-2358 PPEQTVVISS
+2358 VI
-2368 RGTDGESIFLFKNLE
+2368 TFEDLPQ
-2383 MYAPNGEVYYYR
+2383 YAPNGKEYKYF
-2395 VVEQLDNMHYEAAV
+2395 VVELIEGRMYYESAV
-2409 VSEDDSST
+2409 VMKDVVLPG
-2417 TGIGEGFGNA
+2417 TGS
-2427 TDIEDVF
+2427 
-2434 EYGYPAEER
+2434 R
-2443 ETELATK
+2443 ETVKDIFNKIFEEGGSI
-2450 PLRPTANKNWS
+2450 PTDDFLPTPQAI
-2461 NGSGDEK
+2461 
-2468 ESAGEV
+2468 
-2474 NPVELTPR
+2474 PLTPNTETATNVPVS
-2482 ATFGDRYP
+2482 ATFGDRYITGA
-2490 ENETITLTGTKF
+2490 EITLQLTKI
-2502 WDDQGNALELRP
+2502 WEDQNNALKLRP
-2514 DIDIFKDH
+2514 NTTEFANSL
-2522 VKLYRYA
+2522 KLYRSAPAQGGEGGAGAIGEQEIAEGTYEISVD
-2529 NPQPEQDNGIGSAT
+2529 PQE
-2543 EPILVEDTDFEWN
+2543 EN
-2556 SGTGTNKWSYTIEGL
+2556 SGTWTITIKSTASGEFA
-2571 EQIAPNGMPWI
+2571 QYAPNGMPWV
-2582 YVVKEEITDTEWEVY
+2582 YKVTEDSTGKSWDVYITTPNKQV
-2597 VENPSRVEKE
+2597 
-2607 ANDDNVVEGILNLGE
+2607 
-2622 LKNSLMTSHSFQKKW
+2622 QKSAD
-2637 QNEDGKPITEDYL
+2637 QASEDGKLDL
-2650 GLGDI
+2650 GTLTNTLETTHTFTKNWANAGDSNLTWENI
-2655 TITGQLWVGVKDGD
+2655 GVKEMDVTGTLYVGVMENGTLKKQADGAV
-2669 MKPASEFF
+2669 MVKASEFF
-2677 KNGWDKWFTDGYW
+2677 ERGWGSWFVGDLTNYAFFQDKTINVGTEGEIVFDSLPLVQKNGDSST
-2690 ATGDGAGI
+2690 
-2698 KTNGFQ
+2698 
-2704 ISLTTQLGDNDR
+2704 S
-2716 TATISNLPRVNKV
+2716 P
-2729 GAELVYAIVETGIKV
+2729 LVYVVAETKVE
-2744 TNPDYMQAFT
+2744 F
-2754 WKWEDG
+2754 E
-2760 KLTVESKT
+2760 
-2768 PDQGLFTPQEITVGG
+2768 VGG
-2783 STTIINNRLQT
+2783 KNYSQEFGPEFKVDGENLTIT
-2794 TDLSVEK
+2794 YAA
-2801 KWKGDENETDLRPD
+2801 
-2815 SITVVVQR
+2815 
-2823 KVRQE
+2823 
-2828 GGNQSE
+2828 GNLTQGEEDAGQSFFK
-2834 QADEL
+2834 
-2839 TRATLMAPRT
+2839 PS
-2849 TEDGW
+2849 
-2854 EFVPDGTGY
+2854 
-2863 LTVTLEEAN
+2863 TVTLSLSDLYNKTSSSSSATNTIATTGLTITKNWVDNENEEGLRPASVDIVILQETDNSQSGEESGRAALFTSRQAPNQTTSSNIENVVLEGNGAVKVVTLSQAN
-2872 DWKETIPNLPTYGI
+2872 NWSETIANLPGIGFDDDGNLITYKYTVRELREDWKEDAGAGVPM
-2886 QDNGLVTY
+2886 QDDLVDEANSKFNSYYTTFY
-2894 DYRIRELKQGWTP
+2894 DTEGET
-2907 DTIEDSI
+2907 
-2914 LDADEKYNG
+2914 
-2923 HYTVSSYDED
+2923 H
-2933 GSTLT
+2933 T

-2947 ITAVKAWKPEGL
+2947 ITAVKKWKPGTLTGEN
-2959 HGDYAEVTFTL
+2959 AKVIFTL
-2970 QSRAVNSGEEA
+2970 QSRVGNGE
-2981 WQDVAGRSKITLD
+2981 WTDVDGQQTIELD
-2994 GNVDEN
+2994 GTVDGKES
-3000 GEFQAWKARW
+3000 EAWKARW

-3030 LADSL
+3030 LATGLD
-3035 TEDEHV
+3035 DEHV
-3041 TIIYPEKGITGSTA
+3041 TILYPEKGITGSTA

-3070 VTKKGGD
+3070 VTKEGGD
-3077 GNGLAGVEFTLKSDS
+3077 GNGLSGVEFTLNSDS

-3123 ITYTLTESATPDGH
+3123 ITYTLTETSTPDGY
-3137 IRLEQPIEVSFTA
+3137 IQLTEPIEVSFTA
-3150 QEKPVDGIYWQT
+3150 ETKPDGGVYWET
-3162 TDGFL
+3162 DDGFL
-3167 LHAVEYEVVNGQYFP
+3167 LHEVAYEVVNGQYFP

-3217 NTER
+3217 NTEQ

>member
-1 MKKLSLTHKLLAVAL
+1 
-16 AFVLVAVSLPDYLS
+16 
-30 FAQQPAQEQSETD
+30 
-43 EFEDNLADGDPSDD
+43 
-57 DLSGDNP
+57 
-64 SDTGEQEMEQQVVLH
+64 
-79 LQAPETVPMGTAGS
+79 
-93 FGLSAQNTAA
+93 
-103 VAADVS
+103 
-109 IQLTQE
+109 
-115 EMVAYRA
+115 
-122 AEQDS
+122 
-127 TLALQLVGDSL
+127 
-138 TFTLQ
+138 
-143 PGEQVEGTL
+143 
-152 SFLYPNGYSSRE
+152 
-164 VVEIAEE
+164 
-171 DISIV
+171 
-176 LQQLPEEET
+176 
-185 GGTPIETIP
+185 
-194 PEGEIQTPPTDEA
+194 
-207 QQPGGE
+207 
-213 GPTDPSDEGE
+213 
-223 TTPPESGDGEE
+223 
-234 ATDPSD
+234 
-240 GEETPP
+240 
-246 LESGDGEDPTDP
+246 
-258 SDGGETTPPE
+258 
-268 SGDGE
+268 
-273 EATDPS
+273 
-279 DGENKTLP
+279 
-287 PESGDGEEA
+287 
-296 TDSSNEEEANLPDDE
+296 
-311 TDPSV
+311 
-316 GEGEAMPSDEQE
+316 MPSDEQE

-353 SEEPTTDSKPADE
+353 SEEPTTDSELADE
-366 SGTTENEGS
+366 SGTTENEAS

-388 LENTGSTDS
+388 PENT
-397 DNAGGDNSSSST
+397 GGDNSSSST

-417 DPTGS
+417 
-422 QGDGQ
+422 
-427 QGDDPTGSQ
+427 DPTGSQ

-472 GSQGDGQQDGDLT
+472 GSQ
-485 GSQDNVQQGND
+485 DNVQQGND
-496 LTDSQDES
+496 LTGSQDES
-504 GQEQPQVSFDIA
+504 GQEQPQVSFDIV

-556 SYTIETASQNRES
+556 SYTIEAASQNRES

-606 GATPVLSVDD
+606 GTTPVLSVDD

-635 TYTKTLSDWQS
+635 TYTKILSDWQS

-722 SLPLSGEQQPEQPQ
+722 SLPLSGEQQPEQPTG
-736 SGDAD
+736 GDAD
-741 KVEVTY
+741 EVTVTY
-747 SGTPIYTDN
+747 EGTPIYTDD

-804 SDECFSNS
+804 KDEWFSSIGPTVGEGADGSWSDTE
-812 KPLGQETGDS
+812 
-822 DGDWDATNKTLT
+822 KTLT
-834 WENVEIAAGKNWTK
+834 WENVEIAAGDTWTR
-848 TVTVLIDKDQLTSLE
+848 TVTVLIDNTKISSID
-863 NLPENLS
+863 NLSKNLS
-870 STVFVYNATAE
+870 STVLVYKA
-881 GEEPPEEL
+881 GEESSEETPPLDRATVEV
-889 LKEITDEIN
+889 N
-898 LKEFVQSEEN
+898 LKNRVESEGIEVKEEGN
-908 VMSGPLE
+908 QT
-915 PVLQTVYWLDNN
+915 QTVYWRDNN

-933 NPEDYLAK
+933 DPKVYASK
-941 VGLEFYIGDE
+941 VGLEFCIAGDSG
-951 AEPGD
+951 AENWVKLTED
-956 DKWITLDENNMAQ
+956 NMAQ

-975 PTISGPEDKTESQ
+975 PDILCPEDNTQSQ
-988 WNLTAKLPTTISYKG
+988 WTLSAELPTTITYKG

-1014 VPPAE
+1014 TPPAE
-1019 DAGISAGSGENKGT
+1019 NEEIPAGNESS
-1033 LSEVYYLDKVEGE
+1033 LSEVYYLDKVEGEGEEE

-1057 EVSFNIDLRDAVYAD
+1057 EVSFNIDLRDAVN
-1072 QIEAGKLEDLIKE
+1072 AGKIIEDQLKGLLTENFKLSYDAGDGEQSLNWDDITVDIKE
-1085 NFQLSYE
+1085 N
-1092 AGDEGAPLGWED
+1092 GDGQ
-1104 DNVEVKLEKGEDGL
+1104 

-1123 VNAVAYSRNGEGV
+1123 VNAVAYSRNGKGV
-1136 HYYLKPKNLGEQETQ
+1136 HYYLKPMGSEDQEKKIPLNQ
-1151 ISLDRNWPGN
+1151 NWPGN

-1201 EYQATKIWIDPEG
+1201 EYHATKVWIDPDG
-1214 NTDGRP
+1214 NDARRP
-1220 EGHFE
+1220 TGHFE

-1250 PFEDGTEDID
+1250 SFKNIGEEGEIT
-1260 HQQTIIFTNPNPT
+1260 FTNPNPT
-1273 NPKNENLFPK
+1273 DSQKSNFFPK

-1296 EVIDKEGEL
+1296 EVIDSEDDAL

-1331 GDRWVRDSQDNF
+1331 GDRWVRDEQDNF
-1343 VYNDGVITNRIN
+1343 VYNKGTITNRIN

-1373 SLEDVEV
+1373 SLEDVAVEV
-1380 KVGLYGKPVGSNQ
+1380 TLYGRPKNSNDS
-1393 NWEPVKGPDGENLVY
+1393 WAPVKGQDGEDLVY
-1408 TMSEFSAANNT
+1408 TMDGFSAANDT

-1426 NSYNSEGQ
+1426 NTYNGEGK

-1447 VQILDDED
+1447 VPILKEED
-1455 LAANAELEDKPFT
+1455 LAAGAHLQDKEFT
-1468 IELDN
+1468 IKLDN
-1473 GQVLSFV
+1473 GQELSFV

-1505 TYTINKEWIEMQAGP
+1505 TYTINKEWIEMDDKD
-1520 VKFAIYQQGPN
+1520 VRFAIYQQGPN
-1531 AKNKLVGIVTLDETK
+1531 AENKLVGIVTLDGTVDTE
-1546 DEKGEYGKWTTPAGE
+1546 GEHGDWSDAAGNKTTA
-1561 STDPPTLIVGEEE
+1561 PTLTVGDKTY
-1574 NQVPYEVTY
+1574 NVTY
-1583 QVTDGFAQ
+1583 QVTADEHTQ

-1667 YQVDEISDLENDFLL
+1667 YQVDDISNLENDVLL
-1682 ATVTLGEEGEPWY
+1682 TEVTLGEEGEPWY

-1755 FVDQIAATNHTYEAT
+1755 FVDQLAATNHTYEAT

-1868 KGKDG
+1868 KDDKEGNA
-1873 TSPEEA
+1873 EA
-1879 IQPLLEN
+1879 IQLLPLED
-1886 GELIRELYFY
+1886 EPTLYFY

-1915 WTTADNIESGK
+1915 WTTKDNIKGGK

-1931 ECYDLKNF
+1931 KCYDLENF
-1939 LEKNRDT
+1939 LKNHLPT
-1946 LSDDLKSLLNDLSVS
+1946 NTSDNLKSLLNDLSVS
-1961 YQEDSYKEN
+1961 YQEDSYEEKDEQKQN
-1970 DGQKESDK
+1970 DEQK
-1978 QQITITNKLT
+1978 ITITNRLT

-1998 WNDQYALEHGKRPD
+1998 WNDQYTLEHGKRPD

-2073 ANGDE
+2073 DE
-2078 YIYYAVERLT
+2078 GNEYVYYAVERLT

-2101 FEHDG
+2101 FKYDG
-2106 AQADLTV
+2106 VSDEDLTV
-2113 EYDEDGKVV
+2113 TYDENGEVEGELPDDKV
-2122 KLPSDE
+2122 D
-2128 MDADGHKILMLIGD
+2128 DHQILMKIDG
-2142 DVALLEGGTFVNTLE
+2142 DVALLEGGTFVNSLE
-2157 DTVTISGRKLWNS
+2157 ETVTITGRKLWNS

-2191 ESEVPKNPH
+2191 EDEVTGDVH
-2200 ENLIEENRVA
+2200 ESLDVGTKVA

-2230 FKFDGMEGEN
+2230 FTFKEMNEN
-2240 GNTVPFPLYNDKG
+2240 GKTGPFPLYNEDG
-2253 ERYVYILHEVTDKV
+2253 QRYVYVLHEKTEDALESK
-2267 SDTDWD
+2267 TDWN

-2301 LLQVDARWP
+2301 LLEIPTVD
-2310 SGQYP
+2310 GEQYYP
-2315 AITMFLERG
+2315 AVTMDLYRA
-2324 LMENGTWVK
+2324 LPDENGDYSLDDAELLPDKRQVWSSAEVK
-2333 DETYQGETIVWT
+2333 EAVSKTPTHPIEPPQPIV
-2345 STQVEEAAKAQSN
+2345 VEK
-2358 PPEQTVVISS
+2358 
-2368 RGTDGESIFLFKNLE
+2368 IFTFEDLPK
-2383 MYAPNGEVYYYR
+2383 YAPNGQEYKYF
-2395 VVEQLDNMHYEAAV
+2395 VVEVLEDTLYYDAAV
-2409 VSEDDSST
+2409 VEGEKDS
-2417 TGIGEGFGNA
+2417 IN
-2427 TDIEDVF
+2427 DVF
-2434 EYGYPAEER
+2434 KEPIKEP
-2443 ETELATK
+2443 TEKGL
-2450 PLRPTANKNWS
+2450 PTPQAI
-2461 NGSGDEK
+2461 
-2468 ESAGEV
+2468 
-2474 NPVELTPR
+2474 PLTPTTHFDEGKNEQVEIEPGKGIPVS

-2490 ENETITLTGTKF
+2490 EGETITLTGTKF
-2502 WDDQGNALELRP
+2502 WDDQGDALGLRP
-2514 DIDIFKDH
+2514 TLENFKAH
-2522 VKLYRYA
+2522 LTLYRYA
-2529 NPQPEQDNGIGSAT
+2529 NSQPGQGNGIDEQKVELTGDQWNWT
-2543 EPILVEDTDFEWN
+2543 ETEGDTW
-2556 SGTGTNKWSYTIEGL
+2556 TYTITGL
-2571 EQIAPNGMPWI
+2571 EKIAPNGMPWI
-2582 YVVKEEITDTEWEVY
+2582 YIVRENLTEMGAEEYIPTNQKKVDGDKIGEVSSDKGTTTDSTITM
-2597 VENPSRVEKE
+2597 P
-2607 ANDDNVVEGILNLGE
+2607 E
-2622 LKNSLMTSHSFQKKW
+2622 LKNSLLTSHSFQKKW

-2655 TITGQLWVGVKDGD
+2655 TITGELWVGVKGD
-2669 MKPASEFF
+2669 DMQPASEFF
-2677 KNGWDKWFTDGYW
+2677 GDSWSGWFTGTYW
-2690 ATGDGAGI
+2690 GTGNGKEI
-2698 KTNGFQ
+2698 KANGFQ
-2704 ISLTTQLGDNDR
+2704 IDLTTQLGNND
-2716 TATISNLPRVNKV
+2716 AKKTISNLPRVNDQKE
-2729 GAELVYAIVETGIKV
+2729 ELVYAIVETKIEATDLGY
-2744 TNPDYMQAFT
+2744 TQTFT
-2754 WKWEDG
+2754 WKWDAG
-2760 KLTVESKT
+2760 KLVVDNLKN
-2768 PDQGLFTPQEITVGG
+2768 GLFTPQEITVGG

-2815 SITVVVQR
+2815 SIIVVVQR

-2828 GGNQSE
+2828 GGDQSE

-2863 LTVTLEEAN
+2863 LTETLEEATG
-2872 DWKETIPNLPTYGI
+2872 WKASIPNLPTYGI

-2914 LDADEKYNG
+2914 LDANEKYDG

-2947 ITAVKAWKPEGL
+2947 IIAVKEWKPEGL
-2959 HGDYAEVTFTL
+2959 HGNYAEVTFEL
-2970 QSRAVNSGEEA
+2970 QSRVEGAGE
-2981 WQDVAGRSKITLD
+2981 WSKVTIEGQTNPVQLD
-2994 GNVDEN
+2994 GKPDGIEKT
-3000 GEFQAWKARW
+3000 AWTVTW
-3010 TELPRTDSSGAA
+3010 TELPRENNKGDKL
-3022 IEYRVQET
+3022 EYRVIET
-3030 LADSL
+3030 LSKHFGKD
-3035 TEDEHV
+3035 EDKKESV
-3041 TIIYPEKGITGSTA
+3041 EIIYPKDTITGGTA
-3055 DKTYT
+3055 EKKYT

-3070 VTKKGGD
+3070 VTKEGGD
-3077 GNGLAGVEFTLKSDS
+3077 GNGLAGVEFTLNSDS
-3092 STQMPVVGTTDVNG
+3092 STPMPLVGKTG
-3106 ELTFAKLPLY
+3106 EDGKLTFMELPLY

-3167 LHAVEYEVVNGQYFP
+3167 LHEVAYEVVNGQYFQ
-3182 VVHTGGSGFYWPGV
+3182 VVHTGGSGFYWPGM

>member
-1 MKKLSLTHKLLAVAL
+1 MKKFSLTHKLLAVAL

-43 EFEDNLADGDPSDD
+43 ELADGD
-57 DLSGDNP
+57 P

-109 IQLTQE
+109 IQLTQK

-194 PEGEIQTPPTDEA
+194 PEGEIQPPEQGQTPPADET

-223 TTPPESGDGEE
+223 PTPPESGDGEE
-234 ATDPSD
+234 
-240 GEETPP
+240 
-246 LESGDGEDPTDP
+246 PTDP

-273 EATDPS
+273 DPTDPSDGGEPTPPESGDGEEATDPS
-279 DGENKTLP
+279 DGENETLP

-296 TDSSNEEEANLPDDE
+296 TDPSNEEETTPPDDE

-316 GEGEAMPSDEQE
+316 GEGGVMPSDEQE

-353 SEEPTTDSKPADE
+353 SEEPTTDSEPADE

-388 LENTGSTDS
+388 PENT
-397 DNAGGDNSSSST
+397 GGDNSLSDT
-409 EDDDQQGN
+409 EDGDQQGN
-417 DPTGS
+417 D
-422 QGDGQ
+422 
-427 QGDDPTGSQ
+427 
-436 GDGQQSDDPTGSQGD
+436 
-451 GQQDGG
+451 

-472 GSQGDGQQDGDLT
+472 GSQGDGQQSDDPT
-485 GSQDNVQQGND
+485 GSDSTGSNSPTTLEGGDQPGTEDNG
-496 LTDSQDES
+496 
-504 GQEQPQVSFDIA
+504 GQEQSAPQVSFDIA

-531 TLTAQPLETE
+531 TLTAQPLEAE
-541 QQEAAA
+541 QQEAASP
-547 QETVPQPDL
+547 ETAQPDL
-556 SYTIETASQNRES
+556 SYTIEAASQNRET

-627 RDGETLLV
+627 RDAETLLV

-678 VGATFTAT
+678 VSATFTAT

-722 SLPLSGEQQPEQPQ
+722 SLPLSGEPQAEQPTG
-736 SGDAD
+736 GDAD
-741 KVEVTY
+741 SVTVTYEGEPLYTEDDKLAVKYTIEVTNGNEPQEP
-747 SGTPIYTDN
+747 SGGD
-756 GQLAVQYTI
+756 
-765 TVTNNNTADPEPPE
+765 E
-779 GGESGEEEQP
+779 GEGHP
-789 EGSDGAVK
+789 EGSDDAVT
-797 VKIVQNL
+797 VKIVQDL

-812 KPLGQETGDS
+812 KPLEQEAGDS

-908 VMSGPLE
+908 IVSGTLE
-915 PVLQTVYWLDNN
+915 PIPQTVIWLDNN

-933 NPEDYLAK
+933 EPEVYAGK
-941 VGLEFYIGDE
+941 VGLQFYIGNQENPDE
-951 AEPGD
+951 GE
-956 DKWITLDENNMAQ
+956 WITLDENNMAQ

-975 PTISGPEDKTESQ
+975 PDILCPEDNTQSQ
-988 WNLTAKLPTTISYKG
+988 WTLSAELPTEIGYKG
-1003 TGITQQVKWRM
+1003 TSITQQVKWRM

-1019 DAGISAGSGENKGT
+1019 NAEIPAGTGENRGN
-1033 LSEVYYLDKVEGE
+1033 LSEVYYLDEQQNAD

-1057 EVSFNIDLRDAVYAD
+1057 EVSFNIDLRDAVN
-1072 QIEAGKLEDLIKE
+1072 AGKIIEDQLKGLLTENFKLSYDAGDGEQSLNWDDITVDIKE
-1085 NFQLSYE
+1085 N
-1092 AGDEGAPLGWED
+1092 GDGQ
-1104 DNVEVKLEKGEDGL
+1104 

-1201 EYQATKIWIDPEG
+1201 EYQATKIWIDPDG

-1250 PFEDGTEDID
+1250 GFDKISDDGKIV
-1260 HQQTIIFTNPNPT
+1260 FKNPNPT
-1273 NPKNENLFPK
+1273 EGENENLFPK

-1305 SYEQVFGKVGE
+1305 SYEQVFGEINPETGAVQDTKPPVE
-1316 DGNVIKDSDKAPPIG
+1316 DESWERDK
-1331 GDRWVRDSQDNF
+1331 QDNF

-1373 SLEDVEV
+1373 SLKDVEV
-1380 KVGLYGKPVGSNQ
+1380 KVGLYGKPVGSDQ
-1393 NWEPVKGPDGENLVY
+1393 NWEPVKGQDGEDLVY

-1447 VQILDDED
+1447 VPILKEED
-1455 LAANAELEDKPFT
+1455 LAAGAHLQDKEFT
-1468 IELDN
+1468 IKLDN
-1473 GQVLSFV
+1473 GQELSFV
-1480 SQRVDDEEIEETG
+1480 SKRVDDEEIEETG

-1505 TYTINKEWIEMQAGP
+1505 TYTINKEWIAPTEPHP
-1520 VKFAIYQQGPN
+1520 VRFAIYQQGPN
-1531 AKNKLVGIVTLDETK
+1531 AENKLVGIVTLDETK

-1633 VVNGPGRGLRIMLRK
+1633 VVNGPGRGYRIMLRK

-1657 HREPVTLQVY
+1657 HREPVKVAVY
-1667 YQVDEISDLENDFLL
+1667 YHDEANPAKDVLL
-1682 ATVTLGEEGEPWY
+1682 TEVTLGEEGEPWY

-1805 LTVTKEWQDGD
+1805 LTVTKEWQDGS
-1816 QLEKLLAESEI
+1816 QLQELLKGSNA

-1868 KGKDG
+1868 KDDKEGNA
-1873 TSPEEA
+1873 EA
-1879 IQPLLEN
+1879 IQLLPLED
-1886 GELIRELYFY
+1886 EPTLYFY

-1902 NQGRVARYKVVEL
+1902 NQGRVARYKVEEL
-1915 WTTADNIESGK
+1915 WTTADNIANGK
-1926 VDNVD
+1926 VKKVD

-1939 LEKNRDT
+1939 LKNHLPT
-1946 LSDDLKSLLNDLSVS
+1946 NTSDNLKSLLNDLSVS
-1961 YQEDSYKEN
+1961 YQEDSYEEKDEQKQN
-1970 DGQKESDK
+1970 DEQK
-1978 QQITITNKLT
+1978 ITITNRLT
-1988 GTKEIKFYKE
+1988 GAKEIKFYKE

-2012 LYLTLYQTTKG
+2012 LYLTLYRTTKG

-2073 ANGDE
+2073 DEGNE

-2101 FEHDG
+2101 FKHDG
-2106 AQADLTV
+2106 VQDSNLTV
-2113 EYDEDGKVV
+2113 EYDKDGKVV
-2122 KLPSDE
+2122 ELPSDE

-2191 ESEVPKNPH
+2191 ESEVPEDSEPAGNDKPV
-2200 ENLIEENRVA
+2200 R
-2210 SMTIK
+2210 SMTIE
-2215 SEEWENLKTDDNQYE
+2215 SNQWDDLKTDDNQYV
-2230 FKFDGMEGEN
+2230 FTFDGMEGED
-2240 GNTVPFPLYNDKG
+2240 GKPVPFPLYNDKG

-2301 LLQVDARWP
+2301 LLEIPTVDD
-2310 SGQYP
+2310 QQYYP
-2315 AITMFLERG
+2315 AVTFELYQA
-2324 LMENGTWVK
+2324 LPDDAENYQLAGATK
-2333 DETYQGETIVWT
+2333 LDEKTEVWT
-2345 STQVEEAAKAQSN
+2345 SDDVKEAAEGGTRLPDGGMLVEK
-2358 PPEQTVVISS
+2358 VI
-2368 RGTDGESIFLFKNLE
+2368 TFEDLPQ
-2383 MYAPNGEVYYYR
+2383 YAPNGKEYKYF
-2395 VVEQLDNMHYEAAV
+2395 VVELIEGRMYYESAV
-2409 VSEDDSST
+2409 VMKDVVLPG
-2417 TGIGEGFGNA
+2417 TGS
-2427 TDIEDVF
+2427 
-2434 EYGYPAEER
+2434 R
-2443 ETELATK
+2443 ETVKDIFDKIFEEGHK
-2450 PLRPTANKNWS
+2450 PADESLPTPQ
-2461 NGSGDEK
+2461 EIQ
-2468 ESAGEV
+2468 
-2474 NPVELTPR
+2474 LTPNTETEDGSSETATQVPVS
-2482 ATFGDRYP
+2482 ATFGDRYITGA
-2490 ENETITLTGTKF
+2490 EITLQLTKI
-2502 WDDQGNALELRP
+2502 WEDQNNALKLRP
-2514 DIDIFKDH
+2514 NTTEFANSL
-2522 VKLYRYA
+2522 KLYRSA
-2529 NPQPEQDNGIGSAT
+2529 PAQGGDGGAEGIDSEDIT
-2543 EPILVEDTDFEWN
+2543 SSVEINVIVDDKNSSHYIVTIKGTDE
-2556 SGTGTNKWSYTIEGL
+2556 KPL
-2571 EQIAPNGMPWI
+2571 EQYAPNGMPWI
-2582 YVVKEEITDTEWEVY
+2582 YVVKEESTGTTWEAYILTDEEG
-2597 VENPSRVEKE
+2597 KE
-2607 ANDDNVVEGILNLGE
+2607 
-2622 LKNSLMTSHSFQKKW
+2622 
-2637 QNEDGKPITEDYL
+2637 ITEVSKSAKDAENGVL
-2650 GLGDI
+2650 TLPEMHNHLTVTHTFTKNWANAGDSNLTWENI
-2655 TITGQLWVGVKDGD
+2655 GVKEMDVTGTLYVGVMENGTLKKQADGAV
-2669 MKPASEFF
+2669 MVKASEFF
-2677 KNGWDKWFTDGYW
+2677 ESGWGNWFVGDLTNYAFFQDKTINVGTEGEIVFDNLPLVQKNNEDGTTSQLVYVVAETKIAFTVNEKNYTQSFTPTFTADGENLKISYQPEKLMVGDDKVADGFFTPSDV
-2690 ATGDGAGI
+2690 T
-2698 KTNGFQ
+2698 
-2704 ISLTTQLGDNDR
+2704 ISLSNLSNKTSSSSSATNTIATTGLTITKNWVDNNDAEKLRPKSVDLVILKDAKDEQEEVARADLFASRTITTQLNNVVLRANGEPYTVNISGDGSVTVSD
-2716 TATISNLPRVNKV
+2716 LPSV
-2729 GAELVYAIVETGIKV
+2729 GFDEQGDLITYQ
-2744 TNPDYMQAFT
+2744 Y
-2754 WKWEDG
+2754 
-2760 KLTVESKT
+2760 TVRE
-2768 PDQGLFTPQEITVGG
+2768 
-2783 STTIINNRLQT
+2783 
-2794 TDLSVEK
+2794 
-2801 KWKGDENETDLRPD
+2801 LRPEWQD
-2815 SITVVVQR
+2815 D
-2823 KVRQE
+2823 
-2828 GGNQSE
+2828 GNLNE
-2834 QADEL
+2834 
-2839 TRATLMAPRT
+2839 
-2849 TEDGW
+2849 ED
-2854 EFVPDGTGY
+2854 
-2863 LTVTLEEAN
+2863 
-2872 DWKETIPNLPTYGI
+2872 I
-2886 QDNGLVTY
+2886 
-2894 DYRIRELKQGWTP
+2894 LKAG
-2907 DTIEDSI
+2907 D
-2914 LDADEKYNG
+2914 KYNPY
-2923 HYTVSSYDED
+2923 YTVSYDD
-2933 GSTLT
+2933 DAHT

-2959 HGDYAEVTFTL
+2959 HGNYAEVTFTL
-2970 QSRAVNSGEEA
+2970 QSRVVGSGDDAWKDVADADGKPVSKKLTGEEDPA
-2981 WQDVAGRSKITLD
+2981 WTVT
-2994 GNVDEN
+2994 
-3000 GEFQAWKARW
+3000 W
-3010 TELPRTDSSGAA
+3010 TELPRTENGQTL
-3022 IEYRVQET
+3022 EYRVVEK
-3030 LADSL
+3030 LAGGL
-3035 TEDEHV
+3035 IEDEHV
-3041 TIIYPEKGITGSTA
+3041 TILYPEKGITGGTA

-3070 VTKKGGD
+3070 ITKKGED
-3077 GNGLAGVEFTLKSDS
+3077 GGLPNVEFTLTGNDGKSYKRTTSAD
-3092 STQMPVVGTTDVNG
+3092 GTA
-3106 ELTFAKLPLY
+3106 TFTGLPLY
-3116 DEQTGEP
+3116 DSNGTE
-3123 ITYTLTESATPDGH
+3123 ITYTLEETSTPDGY
-3137 IRLEQPIEVSFTA
+3137 IQLTEPIKVTFTA
-3150 QEKPVDGIYWQT
+3150 ADQPNDGIYWET
-3162 TDGFL
+3162 TDGGYL
-3167 LHAVEYEVVNGQYFP
+3167 LHEVEYEVVNGQYFP

>member
-1 MKKLSLTHKLLAVAL
+1 MKKFSLTHKLLAVAL

-43 EFEDNLADGDPSDD
+43 ELADGDPSDD

-115 EMVAYRA
+115 EMAAYQA

-127 TLALQLVGDSL
+127 TLALQPVGDSL

-194 PEGEIQTPPTDEA
+194 PEGEIQPPEQGQTPPADET

-213 GPTDPSDEGE
+213 GP
-223 TTPPESGDGEE
+223 
-234 ATDPSD
+234 TDPSD

-279 DGENKTLP
+279 DGEDETLP

-296 TDSSNEEEANLPDDE
+296 TDSSNEEETTPPDDE

-316 GEGEAMPSDEQE
+316 GEGGVMPSDEQE

-388 LENTGSTDS
+388 PENT
-397 DNAGGDNSSSST
+397 GGDNSSSST

-427 QGDDPTGSQ
+427 Q
-436 GDGQQSDDPTGSQGD
+436 DGGPTGSQGD
-451 GQQDGG
+451 GQQDDD

-496 LTDSQDES
+496 LTGSQDES
-504 GQEQPQVSFDIA
+504 GQEQPQVSFDIV

-556 SYTIETASQNRES
+556 SYTIEAASQNRET

-583 IALPQGAS
+583 IALPQGAA

-722 SLPLSGEQQPEQPQ
+722 SLPLSGEQQPEQPTG
-736 SGDAD
+736 GDAD
-741 KVEVTY
+741 EVTVTY
-747 SGTPIYTDN
+747 EGEAVYTEQ
-756 GQLAVQYTI
+756 GALAVRYTI
-765 TVTNNNTADPEPPE
+765 EVTNGNEPQEPSGGDE
-779 GGESGEEEQP
+779 GEGQP

-804 SDECFSNS
+804 NEWFS
-812 KPLGQETGDS
+812 GI
-822 DGDWDATNKTLT
+822 ATQDPSEPAGTWNESAKTLT
-834 WENVEIAAGKNWTK
+834 WENVEIEAGKNWTR
-848 TVTVLIDKDQLTSLE
+848 TVTVLIDEDQLTSLE

-908 VMSGPLE
+908 IVSGTLE
-915 PVLQTVYWLDNN
+915 PIPQTVIWLDNN

-933 NPEDYLAK
+933 EPEVYAGK
-941 VGLEFYIGDE
+941 VGLQFYIGNQENPDE
-951 AEPGD
+951 GE
-956 DKWITLDENNMAQ
+956 WITLDENNMAQ
-969 LGLTEM
+969 LGLTGM
-975 PTISGPEDKTESQ
+975 PDILCPEDNTQSQ
-988 WNLTAKLPTTISYKG
+988 WTLSAELPTTITYKG
-1003 TGITQQVKWRM
+1003 TSITQQVKWRM
-1014 VPPAE
+1014 TPPAE
-1019 DAGISAGSGENKGT
+1019 DAEIPAGPEEGGIRPN

-1046 GSETWY
+1046 VSETWY

-1072 QIEAGKLEDLIKE
+1072 DITAEQLEDLIKE

-1092 AGDEGAPLGWED
+1092 AGSDKAPLDWED
-1104 DNVEVKLEKGEDGL
+1104 DKVEIKLEKGENGQ

-1136 HYYLKPKNLGEQETQ
+1136 HYYLEPTGAKESIDLGG
-1151 ISLDRNWPGN
+1151 DWPSDGH
-1161 GEGGDYYDVECDN
+1161 GSDYYDIECDN
-1174 TGLDNVGNITDK
+1174 TGVDNVGNVTDK

-1250 PFEDGTEDID
+1250 SFKDIGEEREI
-1260 HQQTIIFTNPNPT
+1260 TFTNPNPT
-1273 NPKNENLFPK
+1273 DSQKSNFFPK

-1296 EVIDKEGEL
+1296 EVIESTEGAL
-1305 SYEQVFGKVGE
+1305 SYEQIFGRVNPTTGAVQDTRPPVE
-1316 DGNVIKDSDKAPPIG
+1316 DKS
-1331 GDRWVRDSQDNF
+1331 WVRDEQDNF

-1408 TMSEFSAANNT
+1408 TMSEFSAANDT

-1447 VQILDDED
+1447 VPILKEED
-1455 LAANAELEDKPFT
+1455 LAAGAHLQDKEFT
-1468 IELDN
+1468 IKLDN
-1473 GQVLSFV
+1473 GQELSFV
-1480 SQRVDDEEIEETG
+1480 SKRVDDEEIEETG

-1505 TYTINKEWIEMQAGP
+1505 TYTINKEWIAPTEPHP
-1520 VKFAIYQQGPN
+1520 VRFAIYQQGPN
-1531 AKNKLVGIVTLDETK
+1531 AENKLVGIVTLD
-1546 DEKGEYGKWTTPAGE
+1546 DEIDGENQYSSWEKPAGSE
-1561 STDPPTLIVGEEE
+1561 EGKNPTLTVGDKTY
-1574 NQVPYEVTY
+1574 NVTY
-1583 QVTDGFAQ
+1583 QVTEDEFKQ
-1591 LVIEGLPRYDE
+1591 LKIEGLPRYDE

-1617 AEQTTQIDADG
+1617 AEQTTQIDVDG

-1657 HREPVTLQVY
+1657 HREPVKVAVY
-1667 YQVDEISDLENDFLL
+1667 YHDEANPEKDVLL
-1682 ATVTLGEEGEPWY
+1682 TEVTLGEEGEPWY
-1695 ELVGFSEV
+1695 ELVGLDVTE
-1703 DLKEKLGEDFSTGND
+1703 LKEKLEDAFPEGDD

-1731 NSGADDRTTQGELS
+1731 NSGADDRTTQEEIFIG
-1745 TEEDGAIKNS
+1745 EDGAVENKC
-1755 FVDQIAATNHTYEAT
+1755 VDQIEATNHTYEAT

-1840 NAEPPGNVNNPIDYK
+1840 NAEPPEGVTSINYDT
-1855 KGTVQIGNEEVQI
+1855 GTVQIGNEEVQI
-1868 KGKDG
+1868 KDDKEGNA
-1873 TSPEEA
+1873 EA
-1879 IQPLLEN
+1879 IQLLPLED
-1886 GELIRELYFY
+1886 EPTLYFY

-1915 WTTADNIESGK
+1915 WTTKDNIKGGK

-1931 ECYDLKNF
+1931 ECYDLKAF
-1939 LEKNRDT
+1939 LENPPVT
-1946 LSDDLKSLLNDLSVS
+1946 LSDELESLLNDLSVS
-1961 YQEDSYKEN
+1961 YKEDSYEEKDEQKQN
-1970 DGQKESDK
+1970 DEQK
-1978 QQITITNKLT
+1978 ITITNRLT

-1998 WNDQYALEHGKRPD
+1998 WNDQYTLEHGKRPD

-2073 ANGDE
+2073 DEGNE

-2101 FEHDG
+2101 FKHDG
-2106 AQADLTV
+2106 AEANEDLTV
-2113 EYDEDGKVV
+2113 TYDENGEVEG
-2122 KLPSDE
+2122 KLPD
-2128 MDADGHKILMLIGD
+2128 DKVDDHQILMKIDG
-2142 DVALLEGGTFVNTLE
+2142 DVALLEGGTFVNSLE
-2157 DTVTISGRKLWNS
+2157 ETVTITGRKLWNS
-2170 VPLTADSADLP
+2170 VPLTADFADLP

-2215 SEEWENLKTDDNQYE
+2215 SGEWDGLKTDDNQYE
-2230 FKFDGMEGEN
+2230 FTFDGMEGEN
-2240 GNTVPFPLYNDKG
+2240 GKPVPFPLYNDKG

-2301 LLQVDARWP
+2301 LLEIPTVD
-2310 SGQYP
+2310 SQQYYP
-2315 AITMFLERG
+2315 AVTMDLYRALPDEEEKYSLENAE
-2324 LMENGTWVK
+2324 LLL
-2333 DETYQGETIVWT
+2333 DERQVWT
-2345 STQVEEAAKAQSN
+2345 SEEVKEAVSQTPTHPIEPPQPIVVEK
-2358 PPEQTVVISS
+2358 
-2368 RGTDGESIFLFKNLE
+2368 IFTFKD
-2383 MYAPNGEVYYYR
+2383 MPKYAPNGQEYKYF
-2395 VVEQLDNMHYEAAV
+2395 VVEVLEDTLYYDAAV
-2409 VSEDDSST
+2409 VQRDESDIEKVFNDESATQPTDEGLPTGAIELTST
-2417 TGIGEGFGNA
+2417 TKFDEGKNEQVEDEPVGE
-2427 TDIEDVF
+2427 IQV
-2434 EYGYPAEER
+2434 
-2443 ETELATK
+2443 
-2450 PLRPTANKNWS
+2450 S
-2461 NGSGDEK
+2461 
-2468 ESAGEV
+2468 
-2474 NPVELTPR
+2474 

-2490 ENETITLTGTKF
+2490 EDETITLKVTKE
-2502 WDDQGNALELRP
+2502 WIDNNDALKLRP
-2514 DIDIFKDH
+2514 DEQKFIESLK
-2522 VKLYRYA
+2522 VYRKA
-2529 NPQPEQDNGIGSAT
+2529 DGQG
-2543 EPILVEDTDFEWN
+2543 
-2556 SGTGTNKWSYTIEGL
+2556 GTGGAGAISEEEITDEVTITAETSQDANQYTYTITGKDSKGL
-2571 EQIAPNGMPWI
+2571 EKIAPNGMPWI
-2582 YVVKEEITDTEWEVY
+2582 YIVRENLRGTSYVVKQGTTTELSESATSAG
-2597 VENPSRVEKE
+2597 E
-2607 ANDDNVVEGILNLGE
+2607 DNILDLGV
-2622 LKNSLMTSHSFQKKW
+2622 LSNTLTTSQSFQKQW
-2637 QNEDGKPITEDYL
+2637 QNHDGGSITEDYL

-2655 TITGQLWVGVKDGD
+2655 TITGELWVGEKGADGKVSN
-2669 MKPASEFF
+2669 MQKASEYFTSE
-2677 KNGWDKWFTDGYW
+2677 NGWIGPDKWWDEKPDFTVDL
-2690 ATGDGAGI
+2690 I
-2698 KTNGFQ
+2698 
-2704 ISLTTQLGDNDR
+2704 TQLGDNGK
-2716 TATISNLPRVNKV
+2716 TANILNLPRVNKDSK
-2729 GAELVYAIVETGIKV
+2729 ELVYAIVETKIEV
-2744 TNPDYMQAFT
+2744 RSFEQTIT
-2754 WKWEDG
+2754 WTWNGDAQQLEPA
-2760 KLTVESKT
+2760 EQ
-2768 PDQGLFTPQEITVGG
+2768 QGLFIPQPVKPGA
-2783 STTIINNRLQT
+2783 TTTTLINQMKT
-2794 TDLSVEK
+2794 TNLSVEK
-2801 KWKGDENETDLRPD
+2801 LWVGDENEINLRPL
-2815 SITVVVQR
+2815 SIDVVVQR
-2823 KVRQE
+2823 RVQQE
-2828 GGNQSE
+2828 GSDQSE

-2894 DYRIRELKQGWTP
+2894 EYRIHELKPGWK
-2907 DTIEDSI
+2907 DDGNLSDDEI

-2923 HYTVSSYDED
+2923 HYTVSAYSED
-2933 GSTLT
+2933 GLT

-2947 ITAVKAWKPEGL
+2947 ITAVKEWKPEGL
-2959 HGDYAEVTFTL
+2959 HGNYAEVTFEL
-2970 QSRAVNSGEEA
+2970 QSRVEGAGE
-2981 WQDVAGRSKITLD
+2981 WSKVTIEGQTNPVQLD
-2994 GNVDEN
+2994 GKPDGIEKT
-3000 GEFQAWKARW
+3000 AWTVTW
-3010 TELPRTDSSGAA
+3010 TELPRENNKGDKL
-3022 IEYRVQET
+3022 EYRVIET
-3030 LADSL
+3030 LSKHFGKD
-3035 TEDEHV
+3035 EDKKESV
-3041 TIIYPEKGITGSTA
+3041 EIIYPKDTITGGTA
-3055 DKTYT
+3055 EKKYT

-3070 VTKKGGD
+3070 VTKKGED
-3077 GNGLAGVEFTLKSDS
+3077 GGLPNVEFTLTGNDGKSYEQTTSAD
-3092 STQMPVVGTTDVNG
+3092 GTAIFTG
-3106 ELTFAKLPLY
+3106 FPLY
-3116 DEQTGEP
+3116 DSNGTE
-3123 ITYTLTESATPDGH
+3123 ITYTLEETSTPDGY
-3137 IRLEQPIEVSFTA
+3137 IQLTELIKVTFTA
-3150 QEKPVDGIYWQT
+3150 ADQPNGGIYWET
-3162 TDGFL
+3162 TDGKYL
-3167 LHAVEYEVVNGQYFP
+3167 LHKVEYEVVNGQYFP

-3217 NTER
+3217 NTEQ

>member
-1 MKKLSLTHKLLAVAL
+1 MKKFSLTHKLLAVAL

-43 EFEDNLADGDPSDD
+43 EFEDSPADGDPSDD

-103 VAADVS
+103 TAADVS

-115 EMVAYRA
+115 EMAAYQA

-127 TLALQLVGDSL
+127 TLALQPVGDSL

-176 LQQLPEEET
+176 LQQLPEEES
-185 GGTPIETIP
+185 GGAPIETIP
-194 PEGEIQTPPTDEA
+194 PEGEIQPPEQGQTPPADET

-246 LESGDGEDPTDP
+246 LESGDGEDLTDP
-258 SDGGETTPPE
+258 SDGGETAPPE

-279 DGENKTLP
+279 DGENETLP

-296 TDSSNEEEANLPDDE
+296 TDPSNEEEANLPDDE

-353 SEEPTTDSKPADE
+353 SEEPTTDSELADE

-397 DNAGGDNSSSST
+397 DNAGTGDNSLSDT
-409 EDDDQQGN
+409 EDGDQQGN

-436 GDGQQSDDPTGSQGD
+436 GDGPQRDDPTGSQGD

-472 GSQGDGQQDGDLT
+472 GSQ
-485 GSQDNVQQGND
+485 DNVQQGND
-496 LTDSQDES
+496 LTGSQDES
-504 GQEQPQVSFDIA
+504 GQEQPQVSFDIV

-541 QQEAAA
+541 QQEAASPETA
-547 QETVPQPDL
+547 QPNL
-556 SYTIETASQNRES
+556 SYTIEAASQNRET

-606 GATPVLSVDD
+606 GVTPVLSVDD

-635 TYTKTLSDWQS
+635 TYTKILSDWQS

-722 SLPLSGEQQPEQPQ
+722 SLPLSGEQQPEQPTG
-736 SGDAD
+736 GDAD
-741 KVEVTY
+741 KVTVTY
-747 SGTPIYTDN
+747 EGTPIYTDD

-765 TVTNNNTADPEPPE
+765 EVTNNNTADPEPPE

-804 SDECFSNS
+804 NEWFS
-812 KPLGQETGDS
+812 GIATQEPNEPT
-822 DGDWDATNKTLT
+822 GDWDESAKTLT
-834 WENVEIAAGKNWTK
+834 WGNVEIEAGKNWTR
-848 TVTVLIDKDQLTSLE
+848 TVTVLIDESKLTSLE
-863 NLPENLS
+863 TLPENLT
-870 STVFVYNATAE
+870 STVFVYNATVE
-881 GEEPPEEL
+881 GEEPGEGTL
-889 LKEITDEIN
+889 LDEATETVN
-898 LKEFVQSEEN
+898 LKELVESEGIQVVERKN
-908 VMSGPLE
+908 QE
-915 PVLQTVYWLDNN
+915 QTVYWRDNN
-927 ASGNRP
+927 ASVNRP
-933 NPEDYLAK
+933 EPEVYAGK
-941 VGLEFYIGDE
+941 VGLEFCIGD
-951 AEPGD
+951 GD
-956 DKWITLDENNMAQ
+956 EWVTLTEDTMAQ
-969 LGLTEM
+969 LGLTKM
-975 PTISGPEDKTESQ
+975 PDILCPEDNTQSQ
-988 WNLTAKLPTTISYKG
+988 WMLSAELPTEIGYKG

-1014 VPPAE
+1014 TPPAE
-1019 DAGISAGSGENKGT
+1019 DAEIPAGPEEGGIRPN

-1057 EVSFNIDLRDAVYAD
+1057 EVSFNIDLRDAVNAD
-1072 QIEAGKLEDLIKE
+1072 QIEAEELEKLLRDH
-1085 NFQLSYE
+1085 FTLSYE
-1092 AGDEGAPLGWED
+1092 AGTEDEKPLSWED
-1104 DNVEVKLEKGEDGL
+1104 ITVDIEEVGDGQ

-1136 HYYLKPKNLGEQETQ
+1136 HYYLKPMGPEDQETQ

-1161 GEGGDYYDVECDN
+1161 DEGGDYYDVECDN

-1201 EYQATKIWIDPEG
+1201 AYHATKVWIDPDG

-1238 KEATTVTGVENV
+1238 KEATTVTGVETV
-1250 PFEDGTEDID
+1250 SFENDEK
-1260 HQQTIIFTNPNPT
+1260 QTIVFTNPNPT
-1273 NPKNENLFPK
+1273 EGENENFFPK

-1305 SYEQVFGKVGE
+1305 SYEQVFGEIDPETGAVQDTKPPVE
-1316 DGNVIKDSDKAPPIG
+1316 DES
-1331 GDRWVRDSQDNF
+1331 WERDEQDNF
-1343 VYNDGVITNRIN
+1343 VYNNGTITNRIN

-1380 KVGLYGKPVGSNQ
+1380 KVGLYGKPVDSNQ

-1408 TMSEFSAANNT
+1408 TMEEFSAANDT

-1426 NSYNSEGQ
+1426 NTYNSEGK

-1447 VQILDDED
+1447 VPILDDED

-1505 TYTINKEWIEMQAGP
+1505 TYTINKEWMPETTPGT

-1531 AKNKLVGIVTLDETK
+1531 AENKLVGIVTLDDKIDGENQYSSW
-1546 DEKGEYGKWTTPAGE
+1546 EKPAGSE
-1561 STDPPTLIVGEEE
+1561 EGKNPTLTVGEGEK
-1574 NQVPYEVTY
+1574 PYEVTY
-1583 QVTDGFAQ
+1583 QVKDEFAQ
-1591 LVIEGLPRYDE
+1591 LIIEGLPRYDE

-1657 HREPVTLQVY
+1657 HREPVTVEVY
-1667 YQVDEISDLENDFLL
+1667 YHDEANPAKDVLL
-1682 ATVTLGEEGEPWY
+1682 TEVTLGEEGEPWY
-1695 ELVGFSEV
+1695 ELVGFSEAQ
-1703 DLKEKLGEDFSTGND
+1703 LEEQLGKDFPKGKD
-1718 FYKHLY
+1718 FYKYLY

-1731 NSGADDRTTQGELS
+1731 NSGADNRTTQGGLS

-1775 DGLTVEEGEDTPGIS
+1775 GGLTVEEGEDTPGIS

-1805 LTVTKEWQDGD
+1805 LTVTKEWQDGS
-1816 QLEKLLAESEI
+1816 QLQESLKGSNV

-1840 NAEPPGNVNNPIDYK
+1840 NAEPPAGVTSINYDT
-1855 KGTVQIGNEEVQI
+1855 GTVQIGNEEVQI
-1868 KGKDG
+1868 KDDKEGNA
-1873 TSPEEA
+1873 EA
-1879 IQPLLEN
+1879 IQLLPLED
-1886 GELIRELYFY
+1886 EPTLYFY

-1915 WTTADNIESGK
+1915 WTTKDNIKGGK

-1931 ECYDLKNF
+1931 ECYDLKAF
-1939 LEKNRDT
+1939 LENPPVT
-1946 LSDDLKSLLNDLSVS
+1946 LSDELESLLNDLSVS
-1961 YQEDSYKEN
+1961 YKEDSYKEN

-2012 LYLTLYQTTKG
+2012 LYLTLYRTTKG

-2049 AAQAEKETDENYWIC
+2049 AAQEEKETDENYWIC

-2073 ANGDE
+2073 EKGDE

-2101 FEHDG
+2101 FKYDG
-2106 AQADLTV
+2106 VQESNLTV
-2113 EYDEDGKVV
+2113 EYDENGKVV
-2122 KLPSDE
+2122 ELPSVEVDDHRVLIETDE
-2128 MDADGHKILMLIGD
+2128 SG
-2142 DVALLEGGTFVNTLE
+2142 DVALLEGGTFVNSLE
-2157 DTVTISGRKLWNS
+2157 EEVTITGRKLWNS

-2191 ESEVPKNPH
+2191 ESEVPEDSEPAGNDKPV
-2200 ENLIEENRVA
+2200 R
-2210 SMTIK
+2210 SMTIE
-2215 SEEWENLKTDDNQYE
+2215 SNQWDDLKTDDNQYV
-2230 FKFDGMEGEN
+2230 FTFDGMEGED
-2240 GNTVPFPLYNDKG
+2240 GKPVPFPLYNDKG

-2286 TNTYDPQLGALSVKK
+2286 TNTYNPQLGALSVKK

-2417 TGIGEGFGNA
+2417 NGVGKDLGNVS
-2427 TDIEDVF
+2427 DINDVF
-2434 EYGYPAEER
+2434 GDKGYQAEEGKA
-2443 ETELATK
+2443 ELATK
-2450 PLRPTANKNWS
+2450 PLRPIENEDWS
-2461 NGSGDEK
+2461 NGSGGSV
-2468 ESAGEV
+2468 ESDGNV
-2474 NPVELTPR
+2474 NPEALTPR

-2490 ENETITLTGTKF
+2490 EDETITLKVTKE
-2502 WDDQGNALELRP
+2502 WIDNNDALKLRP
-2514 DIDIFKDH
+2514 DVDQFAKSLK
-2522 VKLYRYA
+2522 VYRKA
-2529 NPQPEQDNGIGSAT
+2529 DGQG
-2543 EPILVEDTDFEWN
+2543 
-2556 SGTGTNKWSYTIEGL
+2556 GTGGAGAISEEEITDEVTITAETSQDANQYTYTIKGKDVEGL
-2571 EQIAPNGMPWI
+2571 EKIAPNGMPWI
-2582 YVVKEEITDTEWEVY
+2582 YIVRENLSGTSYVVKQGTTTELSESATSAG
-2597 VENPSRVEKE
+2597 E
-2607 ANDDNVVEGILNLGE
+2607 DNILDLGV
-2622 LKNSLMTSHSFQKKW
+2622 LSNTLTTSQSFQKQW
-2637 QNEDGKPITEDYL
+2637 QNHDGGSITEDYL

-2655 TITGQLWVGVKDGD
+2655 TITGQLWVGEKGGI
-2669 MKPASEFF
+2669 MQPASEFF
-2677 KNGWDKWFTDGYW
+2677 KNGWDKWFDDVYW
-2690 ATGDGAGI
+2690 TTGDGQKI
-2698 KTNGFQ
+2698 KTNNFQ
-2704 ISLTTQLGDNDR
+2704 IDLMIQLGNNDQ
-2716 TATISNLPRVNKV
+2716 TETISNLPRVAVENGDTK
-2729 GAELVYAIVETGIKV
+2729 ELVYAIVETGIKV
-2744 TNPDYMQAFT
+2744 TNPDYTQTFT
-2754 WKWEDG
+2754 WEWENE
-2760 KLTVESKT
+2760 KLTVTSQD
-2768 PDQGLFTPQEITVGG
+2768 PLNGLFTPQEITVGG

-2794 TDLSVEK
+2794 TNLSVEK
-2801 KWKGDENETDLRPD
+2801 LWVGDENETNLRPLSVD
-2815 SITVVVQR
+2815 VVVQR

-2894 DYRIRELKQGWTP
+2894 DYRIHELKPGWK
-2907 DTIEDSI
+2907 DDGNLSDDEI

-2923 HYTVSSYDED
+2923 HYTVSAYSED
-2933 GSTLT
+2933 GLT

-2970 QSRAVNSGEEA
+2970 QSRVVGSGDDAWKDVVDAGGKLLSKKLTGEEDPA
-2981 WQDVAGRSKITLD
+2981 WTVT
-2994 GNVDEN
+2994 
-3000 GEFQAWKARW
+3000 W
-3010 TELPRTDSSGAA
+3010 TELPRENDDGQTL
-3022 IEYRVQET
+3022 EYKVLET
-3030 LADSL
+3030 LSEHFESD
-3035 TEDEHV
+3035 EDKKEPV
-3041 TIIYPEKGITGSTA
+3041 EIIYPKDTITGGTA
-3055 DKTYT
+3055 EKKYT

-3070 VTKKGGD
+3070 VTKEGGD
-3077 GNGLAGVEFTLKSDS
+3077 GNGLAGVEFTLTGGSDGARK
-3092 STQMPVVGTTDVNG
+3092 VTTDASG
-3106 ELTFAKLPLY
+3106 EAIFDKLPLY
-3116 DEQTGEP
+3116 DEQGNA
-3123 ITYTLTESATPDGH
+3123 ITYTLTESSTPDDY
-3137 IRLEQPIEVSFTA
+3137 IQLDEEINVSFTA
-3150 QEKPVDGIYWQT
+3150 TDRPEDGIYWET
-3162 TDGFL
+3162 TDGGYL
-3167 LHAVEYEVVNGQYFP
+3167 IHEVEYEVVNGQYFQ